1 MLFTSVSAAGFPL
14 FHPIFKSTIDTAC
27 IKNIVHRSANC
38 YNKSNNLVLT
48 AVKGAIQRMA
58 KKKIKGTRILA
69 AVLTAAMVFTQTP
82 YTALAAESDAGFV
95 TVQNETE
102 QTGQADDGT
111 GDNGE
116 TGDVSGSDETG
127 DMPGG
132 TGDNGENG
140 GTGDISDNNGNN
152 GETGDVSDGNGG
164 TGDVSGPDSEASVS
178 GNDITV
184 YSEEE
189 AGTGSLTVE
198 GNSESYS
205 YDAENDVITV
215 KNGAELTFHSADG
228 YGAENYSHTRIY
240 VEKDAKA
247 TLTLDGVYINVSD
260 KAVSPLEIA
269 ENSAGVVSVV
279 LKNNNVLIAG
289 EKAAGIQ
296 KNGTAEGTLT
306 ISGSGALTAQGGK
319 YGAGIGSGYEKA
331 GSNISIS
338 GEEVTATGGYGGA
351 GIGGG
356 MYGAG
361 ISITISG
368 GMVTATGGS
377 YGAGIGSGYHE
388 SASNIIISGGT
399 IIATGGYNGAGI
411 GGGKNGVGS
420 DISISGGEVTAAGG
434 SYGAGIGG
442 GYYGVGSNISIS
454 GGEVTATGGS
464 CGAGIGGGYYGVGS
478 NITISGGTVTA
489 TGRGTKSDIGGG
501 NGGSTGTVTITGGS
515 VKTTNSVLTGVI
527 NGNDTV
533 YCTVVDLTDEY
544 GTEAAVTDASETAYG
559 MKDVMTDA
567 DGKIYMYLP
576 AGETSILLGMYYYT
590 GTVSAEAGADNC
602 LTRGKCRYDLQV
614 VGDPTYYN
622 RDEDSHI
629 IQIKDGANLTIKSAD
644 GYGKDNYS
652 QTRIQIEANASVTLT
667 LDGAYMDA
675 SAIPYISSPILIPE
689 NSTGNVNI
697 ILKGENG
704 LKAGKYYAA
713 IQKNGDAENIGTLT
727 ISGDGS
733 LMAAGGYNAAGI
745 GSGADKPVKNIVINS
760 GTVTATGGD
769 SAAGIGSGYYGA
781 GSNITISGG
790 TVTATG
796 GESGAGI
803 GGGSDRS
810 GSNITI
816 SGGTVTATGRE
827 NGAGIGGGFYG
838 EGNDITISGGTV
850 TATSLTVRKENY
862 STGAGIGGG
871 ACGNGSNITIT
882 GGTVIATAI
891 AEAGKISTGAGIGGG
906 YSKEGN
912 HITISGG
919 TVTATS
925 IAKGEDG
932 TTGAGIGGGYGG
944 MGNHITISGGTVTA
958 ISSVTGEYGCG
969 GAGIGGGYSREGN
982 NITISGGTVT
992 ALSTADDASNEG
1004 YGIGSGWG
1012 ANDSTPMVT
1021 GGNIKVN
1028 KLCGIQGKDGNEL
1041 YDAYPARADLLL
1053 LAGKNAAVGNPVL
1066 QTYNKKTGETKTLS
1080 YNLNDVCT
1088 MEDGYLYMYLPV
1100 DTEDTVTRL
1109 VFDNAVYEAAVK
1121 EFNYENQPDR
1131 FNDFALIS
1139 STDGKAEYGEV
1150 LREDVPEDG
1159 IIPDGIWMSDLQAG
1173 GYTYTGKAITPSF
1186 RVYDGKKMLAVKKD
1200 YTVSYKNNI
1209 NAATADDAKKAP
1221 TITVK
1226 STGNY
1231 KGTETRTFTI
1241 NPASMDVTEQRINID
1256 NLYLAAP
1263 TGKNPKGIKA
1273 VPVVTDN
1280 GKKLSENKDYTV
1292 NHVTLNE
1299 QNAENKNANSYVN
1312 PGKYTVEITGKGN
1325 YTGTRQIT
1333 VTLTDVA
1340 KEQILMSKVTVA
1352 KVPDMTYDADFCEG
1366 KNAAGMTPALT
1377 VTYGSGKNK
1386 VTLYKEGDVN
1396 AAGETVSAE
1405 NADYTVT
1412 WINNK
1417 YVGTATA
1424 VLTGTGKI
1432 LEDGTVS
1439 GTYFGE
1445 KRITFKIKGTALSAS
1460 MVSWADGSKNVSVVY
1475 NGEEQEPLV
1484 RVSLQKKVKDENGKT
1499 VTQTVYLGEYND
1511 YFNIG
1516 DYKVSYL
1523 KNVDAGTAT
1532 VVVTGAGGYTG
1543 TVKKT
1548 FKITQADL
1556 SAADME
1562 AKIAANGTQG
1572 TYGNNASDG
1581 SNASGS
1587 GDAADSAIK
1596 VSFVKNGAKPAVVV
1610 TAKLANGSTVTLKE
1624 GKDYTI
1630 TYANNKAVSEGKNLT
1645 EKKLPLITV
1654 KGKGNFKGSVKQTF
1668 TITNKSLADTVNPIT
1683 VAVTDVAANKNKGKF
1698 VSKPVVTDADGVKLK
1713 EKTDYT
1719 LTYSLLTE
1727 GGAVELDT
1735 KTGIVNEPGSI
1746 VRITIT
1752 GAGNYQGEG
1761 SVLTADYRITEFD
1774 FAKVTVKVV
1783 PKTLPYTTKPVT
1795 LTEDDLILTM
1805 KVGTGKQAVVEKLS
1819 LITDGDDTKDG
1830 YKIIGYKNNVN
1841 KGTAQVTLQGCG
1853 KYGGTKTVKFYIG
1866 TRPFLWWLRNV

>member
-1 MLFTSVSAAGFPL
+1 MV
-14 FHPIFKSTIDTAC
+14 
-27 IKNIVHRSANC
+27 
-38 YNKSNNLVLT
+38 
-48 AVKGAIQRMA
+48 

-82 YTALAAESDAGFV
+82 YTALAAESEAGFV
-95 TVQNETE
+95 IVKNETE
-102 QTGQADDGT
+102 QAGQADDG
-111 GDNGE
+111 DNGE
-116 TGDVSGSDETG
+116 TGENGDVSGSDETG
-127 DMPGG
+127 DMPG
-132 TGDNGENG
+132 DNGENG
-140 GTGDISDNNGNN
+140 GTGETGEDGN
-152 GETGDVSDGNGG
+152 GETGDVSDGDGE
-164 TGDVSGPDSEASVS
+164 TGDVSGPDSETSVS
-178 GNDITV
+178 GNDIAV
-184 YSEEE
+184 YG
-189 AGTGSLTVE
+189 AAATATGTLTVE
-198 GNSESYS
+198 GNSGSYS

-215 KNGAELTFHSADG
+215 KNGANLTFHSANG
-228 YGAENYSHTRIY
+228 YGAENPSQTRIY
-240 VEKDAKA
+240 VEKDANA

-260 KAVSPLEIA
+260 KAASPLEIA
-269 ENSAGVVSVV
+269 KNSVGAVSVV
-279 LKNNNVLIAG
+279 LEGSNTLTAGKNS
-289 EKAAGIQ
+289 AGIQ
-296 KNGTAEGTLT
+296 KNGTADGTLT
-306 ISGSGALTAQGGK
+306 ISGSGTLTAQGGE
-319 YGAGIGSGYEKA
+319 Y
-331 GSNISIS
+331 
-338 GEEVTATGGYGGA
+338 GA

-356 MYGAG
+356 SDENGN
-361 ISITISG
+361 
-368 GMVTATGGS
+368 
-377 YGAGIGSGYHE
+377 
-388 SASNIIISGGT
+388 NIIITGGT
-399 IIATGGYNGAGI
+399 IIATA
-411 GGGKNGVGS
+411 S
-420 DISISGGEVTAAGG
+420 M
-434 SYGAGIGG
+434 SYYSGAGIGG
-442 GYYGVGSNISIS
+442 GYY
-454 GGEVTATGGS
+454 A
-464 CGAGIGGGYYGVGS
+464 AGS

-489 TGRGTKSDIGGG
+489 TGGQNGAGIGGGYSKEGNNITISGGTVTATGGQYGAGIGGGSRETGSDITISGGTVTATGGLCGAGIGGGGDYYESDVRGVGSNITINGGEVTATGGDFGAGIGGGRYENGRNITISGGTVTATGGWCGAGIGGGEGRTGSDITVSGGTITTTGGKEATDIGGG
-501 NGGSTGTVTITGGS
+501 SGGSTGMVTITGGS
-515 VKTTNSVLTGVI
+515 VKTKNGALTGVI
-527 NGNDTV
+527 NGTNAV
-533 YCTVVDLTDEY
+533 YCTVVDLTDEI
-544 GTEAAVTDASETAYG
+544 GTEAAVTDVGETAYG

-576 AGETSILLGMYYYT
+576 AGETSIVFGTHFYS
-590 GTVSAEAGADNC
+590 GTVSVEAGADNR
-602 LTRGKCRYDLQV
+602 LTRSTECKYSLLV
-614 VGDPTYYN
+614 LGDPAYYERN
-622 RDEDSHI
+622 ESTQGI
-629 IQIKDGANLTIKSAD
+629 LIKDGADLIIKSAN

-652 QTRIQIEANASVTLT
+652 SMRIQIEENASVTLT

-675 SAIPYISSPILIPE
+675 SAISYISAPILIPE

-704 LKAGKYYAA
+704 LKAGNYYAA

-733 LMAAGGYNAAGI
+733 LMAAGGYNAAGV
-745 GSGADKPVKNIVINS
+745 GSSDGKPVKNIVISS
-760 GTVTATGGD
+760 GIITATGGVYG
-769 SAAGIGSGYYGA
+769 AGIGGGDRGTA
-781 GSNITISGG
+781 SNITISGG
-790 TVTATG
+790 TITATG
-796 GESGAGI
+796 GMYGAGI
-803 GGGSDRS
+803 GGGDR
-810 GSNITI
+810 GTASNITI
-816 SGGTVTATGRE
+816 SGGTITATGGN
-827 NGAGIGGGFYG
+827 NGAGIGGGGYAG
-838 EGNDITISGGTV
+838 M
-850 TATSLTVRKENY
+850 
-862 STGAGIGGG
+862 GIG
-871 ACGNGSNITIT
+871 
-882 GGTVIATAI
+882 
-891 AEAGKISTGAGIGGG
+891 
-906 YSKEGN
+906 
-912 HITISGG
+912 ITISGG

-925 IAKGEDG
+925 IAAGDYEV
-932 TTGAGIGGGYGG
+932 TGAGIGGGARGTG
-944 MGNHITISGGTVTA
+944 SNITITGGTVTA
-958 ISSVTGEYGCG
+958 TSIATGEYGCA
-969 GAGIGGGYSREGN
+969 GAGIGGGYAGMGIG
-982 NITISGGTVT
+982 ITISGGTVT
-992 ALSTADDASNEG
+992 ALSTADNASCEG

-1012 ANDSTPMVT
+1012 ANDDSTPTVT

-1028 KLCGIQGKDGNEL
+1028 KLCGIQGKDGDEP
-1041 YDAYPARADLLL
+1041 YEAYLARADLLL
-1053 LAGKNAAVGNPVL
+1053 LAGKNAVVGNPVL

-1080 YNLNDVCT
+1080 YNLKDVYT
-1088 MEDGYLYMYLPV
+1088 MEDGYLYMYLPA

-1109 VFDNAVYEAAVK
+1109 VFDNAVYEATVK
-1121 EFNYENQPDR
+1121 KFDYGREPGRYS
-1131 FNDFALIS
+1131 DFTLIS

-1241 NPASMDVTEQRINID
+1241 IPASMDATEQRINID

-1299 QNAENKNANSYVN
+1299 QNAKNKNANSYVT
-1312 PGKYTVEITGKGN
+1312 PGKYTVEIIGKGN

-1333 VTLTDVA
+1333 VTLADVA

-1352 KVPDMTYDADFCEG
+1352 KVPDVAYDANFCEG
-1366 KNAAGMTPALT
+1366 NNAKGMTPALT

-1412 WINNK
+1412 WINNR
-1417 YVGTATA
+1417 YVGTATV

-1432 LEDGTVS
+1432 LEDGTAI

-1445 KRITFKIKGTALSAS
+1445 KRITFKIKGTALSAN

-1475 NGEEQEPLV
+1475 NGEEQEPGV

-1499 VTQTVYLGEYND
+1499 VTQTTTLREYD
-1511 YFNIG
+1511 EYAQYG

-1532 VVVTGAGGYTG
+1532 VVITGAGGYTG

-1556 SAADME
+1556 AAADAE
-1562 AKIAANGTQG
+1562 AKIAASGAQEAN
-1572 TYGNNASDG
+1572 G
-1581 SNASGS
+1581 SNASAESNATGS

-1596 VSFVKNGAKPAVVV
+1596 VAFAKNGAKPAIVV
-1610 TAKLANGSTVTLKE
+1610 TAKLANGNTVTLKE
-1624 GKDYTI
+1624 GKDYTV
-1630 TYANNKAVSEGKNLT
+1630 TYANNKAVSEGKNLA

-1668 TITNKSLADTVNPIT
+1668 TITNKSLADAVNPIT
-1683 VAVTDVAANKNKGKF
+1683 VTVNDVPANKNKGKF
-1698 VSKPVVTDADGVKLK
+1698 VSKPVVTDADGIKLK

-1719 LTYSLLTE
+1719 LTYSLVTE

-1752 GAGNYQGEG
+1752 GAGNYRGED
-1761 SVLTADYRITEFD
+1761 SVRTADYRITEFD
-1774 FAKVTVKVV
+1774 FTKVTVKVV

-1795 LTEDDLILTM
+1795 LTEEDLILTM
-1805 KVGTGKQAVVEKLS
+1805 KVGTGKQAVVEELPLVTTENGK
-1819 LITDGDDTKDG
+1819 TDG

>member
-1 MLFTSVSAAGFPL
+1 M
-14 FHPIFKSTIDTAC
+14 
-27 IKNIVHRSANC
+27 
-38 YNKSNNLVLT
+38 
-48 AVKGAIQRMA
+48 VKGAIQRMA

-69 AVLTAAMVFTQTP
+69 AVLTAAMVFTSTP
-82 YTALAAESDAGFV
+82 YKALAAESEVGFV

-102 QTGQADDGT
+102 QTEQEEDVSGNAGDVSGGSSDNGENGDVSGGT
-111 GDNGE
+111 GDVSDNNGGTGETGDVSDGDGE
-116 TGDVSGSDETG
+116 TGDVSGSD
-127 DMPGG
+127 
-132 TGDNGENG
+132 
-140 GTGDISDNNGNN
+140 
-152 GETGDVSDGNGG
+152 
-164 TGDVSGPDSEASVS
+164 SEVSVS
-178 GNDITV
+178 GNDIAV
-184 YSEEE
+184 YG
-189 AGTGSLTVE
+189 AAATATGTLTVE
-198 GNSESYS
+198 GNSGSYS
-205 YDAENDVITV
+205 YDTEKDVITV

-228 YGAENYSHTRIY
+228 YGAENPSQTRIY

-247 TLTLDGVYINVSD
+247 ILILDGVYINVSD
-260 KAVSPLEIA
+260 KAASPLEIA
-269 ENSAGVVSVV
+269 EDSTGAVNVV
-279 LKNNNVLIAG
+279 LKGSNALTAG

-296 KNGTAEGTLT
+296 KNGTADGTLT

-319 YGAGIGSGYEKA
+319 YGAGIGSGHRKAGSNICISGGDVTATGGHGGAGIGSGYEKA

-338 GEEVTATGGYGGA
+338 GGDVTATGGYGGA

-361 ISITISG
+361 SSITISG
-368 GMVTATGGS
+368 GMVTTTGGNG
-377 YGAGIGSGYHE
+377 GAGIGSGYHE
-388 SASNIIISGGT
+388 SASNITISGGT
-399 IIATGGYNGAGI
+399 IIAKGGYNGAGI
-411 GGGKNGVGS
+411 GGGKNGAGS
-420 DISISGGEVTAAGG
+420 NISISGETITATGG
-434 SYGAGIGG
+434 AYGAGIGG
-442 GYYGVGSNISIS
+442 GDN
-454 GGEVTATGGS
+454 
-464 CGAGIGGGYYGVGS
+464 GVGS
-478 NITISGGTVTA
+478 NITISGGTVTATGGENAVGIGGGDSRDGNDISIIGGTVTA

-501 NGGSTGTVTITGGS
+501 GGGSTGKVTITGGS
-515 VKTTNSVLTGVI
+515 VKTTKGVLTGVT
-527 NGNDTV
+527 NGTDTV
-533 YCTVVDLTDEY
+533 YYTEVDLSEEY
-544 GTEAAVTDASETAYG
+544 GAEAAVTDVGETAYG

-576 AGETSILLGMYYYT
+576 ADENGTTIVFGTHFYS
-590 GTVSAEAGADNC
+590 GTVSAEAGADNR
-602 LTRGKCRYDLQV
+602 LTRGTECKYSLLV
-614 VGDPTYYN
+614 VGDPAYYERN
-622 RDEDSHI
+622 ESTQGI
-629 IQIKDGANLTIKSAD
+629 LIKDGADLTIKSAN

-652 QTRIQIEANASVTLT
+652 PMRIQIEENASVTLT

-704 LKAGKYYAA
+704 LKAGRYYAA
-713 IQKNGDAENIGTLT
+713 IQKDGDAEDIGTLT
-727 ISGDGS
+727 ISGSGA
-733 LMAAGGYNAAGI
+733 LIAQGGKQGAGI
-745 GSGADKPVKNIVINS
+745 GGGHEKAGNNIVIS
-760 GTVTATGGD
+760 GGEVTATGGEY
-769 SAAGIGSGYYGA
+769 AAGIGGGMYGSG
-781 GSNITISGG
+781 SSITISGG

-796 GESGAGI
+796 GECGAGV
-803 GGGSDRS
+803 GSGYYES

-816 SGGTVTATGRE
+816 SGGTVIAQGG
-827 NGAGIGGGFYG
+827 NQGAGIGGGKSGAGNNIDISGGTVTATSIATGEYG
-838 EGNDITISGGTV
+838 CAGAGIGGGYAGMGNNITISGGTV
-850 TATSLTVRKENY
+850 TATSTA
-862 STGAGIGGG
+862 TGEYGCA
-871 ACGNGSNITIT
+871 
-882 GGTVIATAI
+882 
-891 AEAGKISTGAGIGGG
+891 GAGIGGG
-906 YSKEGN
+906 Y
-912 HITISGG
+912 
-919 TVTATS
+919 ACM
-925 IAKGEDG
+925 
-932 TTGAGIGGGYGG
+932 GIG
-944 MGNHITISGGTVTA
+944 
-958 ISSVTGEYGCG
+958 
-969 GAGIGGGYSREGN
+969 
-982 NITISGGTVT
+982 ITISGGTVT
-992 ALSTADDASNEG
+992 ALSTADEAYWEG
-1004 YGIGSGWG
+1004 YGIGSGC
-1012 ANDSTPMVT
+1012 STGISGPEIY
-1021 GGNIKVN
+1021 GGNIKASRLSGV
-1028 KLCGIQGKDGNEL
+1028 LGKDGDEL
-1041 YDAYPARADLLL
+1041 HEAYLARADLLL
-1053 LAGKNAAVGNPVL
+1053 LAGKNAALGNPVL

-1080 YNLNDVCT
+1080 YNLKDVCT
-1088 MEDGYLYMYLPV
+1088 MEDGYLYMYLPA

-1109 VFDNAVYEAAVK
+1109 VFDNAVYEATVK
-1121 EFNYENQPDR
+1121 KFDYELEPGR
-1131 FNDFALIS
+1131 YSDFTLIS

-1209 NAATADDAKKAP
+1209 KAATADDAKKAP

-1231 KGTETRTFTI
+1231 KGTETCTFTI
-1241 NPASMDVTEQRINID
+1241 NPASLDATEQRINID

-1263 TGKNPKGIKA
+1263 AGKNPKGIKA

-1299 QNAENKNANSYVN
+1299 QNAENKNANSYVT

-1333 VTLTDVA
+1333 VTLADVA

-1352 KVPDMTYDADFCEG
+1352 KVPDVTYDADFCEG
-1366 KNAAGMTPALT
+1366 NNAKGMTPALT

-1412 WINNK
+1412 WINNR

-1432 LEDGTVS
+1432 LEDGTAI
-1439 GTYFGE
+1439 GQYFGE
-1445 KRITFKIKGTALSAS
+1445 KRITFRIKGTALSAS

-1475 NGEEQEPLV
+1475 NGEEQEPEV
-1484 RVSLQKKVKDENGKT
+1484 RVSLQKKVKGKDGKM
-1499 VTQTVYLGEYND
+1499 VTQTTYLWEYDD
-1511 YFNIG
+1511 YYKEG

-1532 VVVTGAGGYTG
+1532 VVITGVGGYTG

-1556 SAADME
+1556 AAEGTE
-1562 AKIAANGTQG
+1562 AKIGV
-1572 TYGNNASDG
+1572 
-1581 SNASGS
+1581 
-1587 GDAADSAIK
+1587 ADSIPFA
-1596 VSFVKNGAKPAVVV
+1596 KNGAKPAIVV
-1610 TAKLANGSTVTLKE
+1610 TAKMANGNTVTLKE

-1654 KGKGNFKGSVKQTF
+1654 KGKGNFKGSIKQTF
-1668 TITNKSLADTVNPIT
+1668 TIINKSLADAENPIT
-1683 VAVTDVAANKNKGKF
+1683 VTVADVPANKNKGKF
-1698 VSKPVVTDADGVKLK
+1698 VSKPVVTDENGTKLK
-1713 EKTDYT
+1713 ENTDYK
-1719 LTYSLLTE
+1719 LSYSLLTE
-1727 GGAVELDT
+1727 TGAVELDT
-1735 KTGIVNEPGSI
+1735 KTGIVNEPGST

-1774 FAKVTVKVV
+1774 FTKVTVKVV

-1805 KVGTGKQAVVEKLS
+1805 KVGTGKQAVVEELPLVTTENGK
-1819 LITDGDDTKDG
+1819 TDG
-1830 YKIIGYKNNVN
+1830 YRIIGYKNNVN

-1866 TRPFLWWLRNV
+1866 TRPFFWWIMP

>member
-1 MLFTSVSAAGFPL
+1 M
-14 FHPIFKSTIDTAC
+14 
-27 IKNIVHRSANC
+27 
-38 YNKSNNLVLT
+38 
-48 AVKGAIQRMA
+48 VKGAIQRMA

-69 AVLTAAMVFTQTP
+69 VILTAAMVFTQAP
-82 YTALAAESDAGFV
+82 YTALAAESEAGYV

-102 QTGQADDGT
+102 QTGQADDGN
-111 GDNGE
+111 NGE
-116 TGDVSGSDETG
+116 TGENGDVSGSDETG
-127 DMPGG
+127 DMPG
-132 TGDNGENG
+132 DNGENG
-140 GTGDISDNNGNN
+140 GN
-152 GETGDVSDGNGG
+152 GETGDVSDGTGETG
-164 TGDVSGPDSEASVS
+164 DVSDGDGETGDVSGPDSEVSVS
-178 GNDITV
+178 GNDIAV
-184 YSEEE
+184 YG
-189 AGTGSLTVE
+189 AAATATGTLTVE
-198 GNSESYS
+198 GDSGSYS
-205 YDAENDVITV
+205 YDAENDIITV

-228 YGAENYSHTRIY
+228 YGAENPSQTRIF

-260 KAVSPLEIA
+260 KAASPLEIA
-269 ENSAGVVSVV
+269 EDSTGAVSVV
-279 LKNNNVLIAG
+279 LKNSNALTAG

-306 ISGSGALTAQGGK
+306 ISGSGTLNAQGGE
-319 YGAGIGSGYEKA
+319 YGAGIGGGYCGV
-331 GSNISIS
+331 GSNITITGGIITATGGSYGAGIGGGFWGGGSNITIS
-338 GEEVTATGGYGGA
+338 GGEVTATGGYGGA
-351 GIGGG
+351 GIG
-356 MYGAG
+356 
-361 ISITISG
+361 
-368 GMVTATGGS
+368 
-377 YGAGIGSGYHE
+377 
-388 SASNIIISGGT
+388 
-399 IIATGGYNGAGI
+399 
-411 GGGKNGVGS
+411 
-420 DISISGGEVTAAGG
+420 D
-434 SYGAGIGG
+434 
-442 GYYGVGSNISIS
+442 GYYGVGSNIAIT
-454 GGEVTATGGS
+454 GGIITATGGDG
-464 CGAGIGGGYYGVGS
+464 GAGIGGGDSRDGNDIS
-478 NITISGGTVTA
+478 ISGGTVTA

-501 NGGSTGTVTITGGS
+501 IGGSTGTVTITGGS
-515 VKTTNSVLTGVI
+515 VKTTNGALTGVT
-527 NGNDTV
+527 NGTDNV
-533 YCTVVDLTDEY
+533 YYTVVDLTEEF
-544 GTEAAVTDASETAYG
+544 GIEAVVTEVGETAYG

-576 AGETSILLGMYYYT
+576 ADENGTTIVFGKHFYS
-590 GTVSAEAGADNC
+590 GTVSAEAGADNR
-602 LTRGKCRYDLQV
+602 LTRGTECKYSLLV
-614 VGDPTYYN
+614 LGDPAYYERN
-622 RDEDSHI
+622 ESTQGI
-629 IQIKDGANLTIKSAD
+629 LIKDGADLTIKSAN

-652 QTRIQIEANASVTLT
+652 PMRIQIEENASVTLT

-704 LKAGKYYAA
+704 LKAGRYYAA
-713 IQKNGDAENIGTLT
+713 IQKDGDAEDIGTLT
-727 ISGDGS
+727 ISGEGS
-733 LMAAGGYNAAGI
+733 LIAMGGVNAAGV
-745 GSGADKPVKNIVINS
+745 GSGNAKPVKNIMI
-760 GTVTATGGD
+760 TGG
-769 SAAGIGSGYYGA
+769 
-781 GSNITISGG
+781 TI
-790 TVTATG
+790 TATG

-803 GGGSDRS
+803 GSGYYRA

-816 SGGTVTATGRE
+816 SGGTIMATGGNSAAGIGGGERGAGSNITITGGTVIATATAEAE
-827 NGAGIGGGFYG
+827 NISTGAGIGGGYSG

-850 TATSLTVRKENY
+850 TATSIAVGDA
-862 STGAGIGGG
+862 GA
-871 ACGNGSNITIT
+871 
-882 GGTVIATAI
+882 
-891 AEAGKISTGAGIGGG
+891 TGAGIGGG
-906 YSKEGN
+906 YAKEGN
-912 HITISGG
+912 NITISGG

-925 IAKGEDG
+925 IAVGDAG
-932 TTGAGIGGGYGG
+932 ATGAGIGGGYNKDGS
-944 MGNHITISGGTVTA
+944 NITISGGTVIA
-958 ISSVTGEYGCG
+958 ISSVTGEYSCA
-969 GAGIGGGYSREGN
+969 GAGIGGGYAGMGIG
-982 NITISGGTVT
+982 ITISGGTVT
-992 ALSTADDASNEG
+992 ALSTADNASCEG

-1012 ANDSTPMVT
+1012 ANDDSTPTVT

-1028 KLCGIQGKDGNEL
+1028 KLCGIQGKDGDEP
-1041 YDAYPARADLLL
+1041 YEAYLARADLLL
-1053 LAGKNAAVGNPVL
+1053 LAGKNAVVGNPVL

-1080 YNLNDVCT
+1080 YNLKDVCT

-1109 VFDNAVYEAAVK
+1109 VFDNAVYEVEVK
-1121 EFNYENQPDR
+1121 EFNYEYQPDR
-1131 FNDFALIS
+1131 FNEFTLIS

-1150 LREDVPEDG
+1150 LREDVPDDG

-1186 RVYDGKKMLAVKKD
+1186 RVYDGKKMLTVKKD

-1241 NPASMDVTEQRINID
+1241 IPASMDATEQRINID

-1299 QNAENKNANSYVN
+1299 QNAKNKNANSYVT

-1333 VTLTDVA
+1333 VTLADVA

-1352 KVPDMTYDADFCEG
+1352 KVPDVTYDANFCEG
-1366 KNAAGMTPALT
+1366 NNAKGMTPALT

-1412 WINNK
+1412 WINNR
-1417 YVGTATA
+1417 YVGTATV

-1432 LEDGTVS
+1432 LEDGTAI

-1445 KRITFKIKGTALSAS
+1445 KRITFKIKGTALSAN
-1460 MVSWADGSKNVSVVY
+1460 MVSWADGSKNVSIVY
-1475 NGEEQEPLV
+1475 NGEEQEPRV

-1499 VTQTVYLGEYND
+1499 VTQTTTLREYD
-1511 YFNIG
+1511 EYAQYG

-1532 VVVTGAGGYTG
+1532 VVITGAGGYTG

-1556 SAADME
+1556 AAEGTE
-1562 AKIAANGTQG
+1562 AKIAAG
-1572 TYGNNASDG
+1572 
-1581 SNASGS
+1581 

-1596 VSFVKNGAKPAVVV
+1596 VAFVKNGAKPAVVV
-1610 TAKLANGSTVTLKE
+1610 TAKMANGNTVTLKE
-1624 GKDYTI
+1624 GKDYTV

-1654 KGKGNFKGSVKQTF
+1654 KGKGNFKGSIKQTF

-1683 VAVTDVAANKNKGKF
+1683 VTVNDVPANKNKGKF

-1719 LTYSLLTE
+1719 LTYSLLMANGEETK
-1727 GGAVELDT
+1727 LDV
-1735 KTGIVNEPGSI
+1735 KKDVVNEPGST

-1752 GAGNYQGEG
+1752 GAGNYRGGG

-1774 FAKVTVKVV
+1774 FTKVTVKVV

-1795 LTEDDLILTM
+1795 LTEEDLILTM
-1805 KVGTGKQAVVEKLS
+1805 KVGTGKQAVVEELK

-1866 TRPFLWWLRNV
+1866 TRPFFWWIMP

>member
-1 MLFTSVSAAGFPL
+1 
-14 FHPIFKSTIDTAC
+14 
-27 IKNIVHRSANC
+27 
-38 YNKSNNLVLT
+38 
-48 AVKGAIQRMA
+48 MA

-69 AVLTAAMVFTQTP
+69 AILTAAMVFTSTP
-82 YTALAAESDAGFV
+82 YTALAAEGEAGYV
-95 TVQNETE
+95 TVQNEIE

-111 GDNGE
+111 GNNGNNGE
-116 TGDVSGSDETG
+116 NGGKGNNGAGDFSDGSDKDGGNSGTGDVSGSDETG
-127 DMPGG
+127 DIPGNS
-132 TGDNGENG
+132 GDNRDNGGSGNAGDVSG
-140 GTGDISDNNGNN
+140 GTGDISDNNGGT

-164 TGDVSGPDSEASVS
+164 TGDVSGPDSEVSVS
-178 GNDITV
+178 GNDIAV
-184 YSEEE
+184 YGV
-189 AGTGSLTVE
+189 ATTATGTLTVE
-198 GNSESYS
+198 GNNGSYS

-215 KNGAELTFHSADG
+215 KNGANLTFHSVDG
-228 YGAENYSHTRIY
+228 YGAENPSQTRIY

-269 ENSAGVVSVV
+269 EDSTGAVRVV
-279 LKNNNVLIAG
+279 LKGSNALTAG

-296 KNGTAEGTLT
+296 KNGTADGTLT
-306 ISGSGALTAQGGK
+306 ISGSGTLTAQGGE

-331 GSNISIS
+331 GSNI
-338 GEEVTATGGYGGA
+338 T
-351 GIGGG
+351 
-356 MYGAG
+356 
-361 ISITISG
+361 
-368 GMVTATGGS
+368 
-377 YGAGIGSGYHE
+377 
-388 SASNIIISGGT
+388 ISGGT
-399 IIATGGYNGAGI
+399 IIAKGGYNGAGI
-411 GGGKNGVGS
+411 GGGKNG
-420 DISISGGEVTAAGG
+420 A
-434 SYGAGIGG
+434 
-442 GYYGVGSNISIS
+442 GSNISIS
-454 GGEVTATGGS
+454 GETITATGGENA
-464 CGAGIGGGYYGVGS
+464 AGIGGGDYGVGS

-489 TGRGTKSDIGGG
+489 TGGENAAGIGGGDSRDGNDISISGGTITTTGGKNATDIGGG
-501 NGGSTGTVTITGGS
+501 SGGSTGTVTITGGS
-515 VKTTNSVLTGVI
+515 VKTTKGVLIGVTNGTGA
-527 NGNDTV
+527 V
-533 YCTVVDLTDEY
+533 YCTVVDLTDEF
-544 GTEAAVTDASETAYG
+544 GIEAAVTDVGETAYG

-576 AGETSILLGMYYYT
+576 ADENGTTIVFGTHFYS
-590 GTVSAEAGADNC
+590 GTVSAEAGADNR
-602 LTRGKCRYDLQV
+602 LTRGTECKYSLLV
-614 VGDPTYYN
+614 LGDSAYYERN
-622 RDEDSHI
+622 ESTQGI
-629 IQIKDGANLTIKSAD
+629 LIKDGADLIIKSAN

-652 QTRIQIEANASVTLT
+652 PMRIQIEENASVTLT

-704 LKAGKYYAA
+704 LKAGRYYAA
-713 IQKNGDAENIGTLT
+713 IQKNGNAENIGTLT
-727 ISGDGS
+727 ISGDGA
-733 LMAAGGYNAAGI
+733 LIAQGGKQGAGI
-745 GSGADKPVKNIVINS
+745 GGGHEKAGNNIVIS
-760 GTVTATGGD
+760 GGEVTATGGEY
-769 SAAGIGSGYYGA
+769 AAGIGGGMYGSG
-781 GSNITISGG
+781 SSITISGG

-796 GESGAGI
+796 GECGAGVGSGYYES
-803 GGGSDRS
+803 GG
-810 GSNITI
+810 NITI
-816 SGGTVTATGRE
+816 SGGTVIAQGG
-827 NGAGIGGGFYG
+827 NQGAGIGGGK
-838 EGNDITISGGTV
+838 S
-850 TATSLTVRKENY
+850 
-862 STGAGIGGG
+862 GAG
-871 ACGNGSNITIT
+871 NNIDIS
-882 GGTVIATAI
+882 GGTVIATAT
-891 AEAGKISTGAGIGGG
+891 AGDDGATGAGIGGG
-906 YSKEGN
+906 Y
-912 HITISGG
+912 
-919 TVTATS
+919 
-925 IAKGEDG
+925 
-932 TTGAGIGGGYGG
+932 AG
-944 MGNHITISGGTVTA
+944 M
-958 ISSVTGEYGCG
+958 
-969 GAGIGGGYSREGN
+969 GN

-992 ALSTADDASNEG
+992 ATSTATGEYGCAGAGIGGGYACMGIGIIISGGTVTALSTADEAYWEG
-1004 YGIGSGWG
+1004 YGIGSGC
-1012 ANDSTPMVT
+1012 STGISGSEIY
-1021 GGNIKVN
+1021 GGNIKASRLSGV
-1028 KLCGIQGKDGNEL
+1028 LGKDGDEL
-1041 YDAYPARADLLL
+1041 HEAYLARADLLL
-1053 LAGKNAAVGNPVL
+1053 LAGKNAALGNPVL

-1080 YNLNDVCT
+1080 YNLKDVCT
-1088 MEDGYLYMYLPV
+1088 MEDGYLYMYLPA

-1109 VFDNAVYEAAVK
+1109 VFDNAVYEATVK
-1121 EFNYENQPDR
+1121 KFDYELEPGR
-1131 FNDFALIS
+1131 YSDFTLIS

-1209 NAATADDAKKAP
+1209 KAATADDAKKAP

-1231 KGTETRTFTI
+1231 KGTETCTFTI
-1241 NPASMDVTEQRINID
+1241 NPASLDATEQRINID

-1263 TGKNPKGIKA
+1263 AGKNPKGIKA

-1299 QNAENKNANSYVN
+1299 QNAENKNANSYVT

-1333 VTLTDVA
+1333 VTLADVA

-1352 KVPDMTYDADFCEG
+1352 KVPDVTYDADLCEG
-1366 KNAAGMTPALT
+1366 RSPAGMTPALT

-1412 WINNK
+1412 WINNR

-1432 LEDGTVS
+1432 LEDGTAI

-1475 NGEEQEPLV
+1475 NGEEQEPEV
-1484 RVSLQKKVKDENGKT
+1484 RVSLQKKVKGKDGKM
-1499 VTQTVYLGEYND
+1499 VTQTTYLWEYDD
-1511 YFNIG
+1511 YYKDG

-1532 VVVTGAGGYTG
+1532 VVITGVGGYTG

-1556 SAADME
+1556 AAEGTE
-1562 AKIAANGTQG
+1562 AKIGV
-1572 TYGNNASDG
+1572 
-1581 SNASGS
+1581 
-1587 GDAADSAIK
+1587 ADSIP
-1596 VSFVKNGAKPAVVV
+1596 FVKNGAKPAIVV
-1610 TAKLANGSTVTLKE
+1610 TAKMANGNTVTLKE
-1624 GKDYTI
+1624 GKDYTV

-1654 KGKGNFKGSVKQTF
+1654 KGKGNFKGSIKQTF
-1668 TITNKSLADTVNPIT
+1668 TITNKSLADKVNPIT
-1683 VAVTDVAANKNKGKF
+1683 VTVADVPANKNKGKF
-1698 VSKPVVTDADGVKLK
+1698 VSKPVVTDETGTKLK

-1719 LTYSLLTE
+1719 LSYSLLMANGEETK
-1727 GGAVELDT
+1727 LDV
-1735 KTGIVNEPGSI
+1735 KKDVVNEPGSTI
-1746 VRITIT
+1746 RITIT

-1761 SVLTADYRITEFD
+1761 SVLTADYRITESD
-1774 FAKVTVKVV
+1774 FKKVTVKVV

-1795 LTEDDLILTM
+1795 LTEEDLILTM
-1805 KVGTGKQAVVEKLS
+1805 KVGTGKQAVVETLP

>member
-1 MLFTSVSAAGFPL
+1 M
-14 FHPIFKSTIDTAC
+14 
-27 IKNIVHRSANC
+27 
-38 YNKSNNLVLT
+38 
-48 AVKGAIQRMA
+48 VKGAIQRMA

-69 AVLTAAMVFTQTP
+69 AVLTAAMVFTSTP
-82 YTALAAESDAGFV
+82 YKALAAESEVGFV

-102 QTGQADDGT
+102 QTEQEEDVSGNAGDVSGGSSDNGENGDVSGGT
-111 GDNGE
+111 GDVSDNNGGTGETGDVSDGDGE
-116 TGDVSGSDETG
+116 TGDVSGSD
-127 DMPGG
+127 
-132 TGDNGENG
+132 
-140 GTGDISDNNGNN
+140 
-152 GETGDVSDGNGG
+152 
-164 TGDVSGPDSEASVS
+164 SEVSVS
-178 GNDITV
+178 GNDIAV
-184 YSEEE
+184 YG
-189 AGTGSLTVE
+189 AAATATGTLTVE
-198 GNSESYS
+198 GNSGSYS
-205 YDAENDVITV
+205 YDTEKDVITV

-228 YGAENYSHTRIY
+228 YGAENPSQTRIY

-247 TLTLDGVYINVSD
+247 ILILDGVYINVSD
-260 KAVSPLEIA
+260 KAASPLEIA
-269 ENSAGVVSVV
+269 EDSTGAVNIV
-279 LKNNNVLIAG
+279 LKGSNALTAG

-296 KNGTAEGTLT
+296 KNGTAGTLT
-306 ISGSGALTAQGGK
+306 ISGSGALTARGGTK
-319 YGAGIGSGYEKA
+319 GAGIGSGFEKA
-331 GSNISIS
+331 AN
-338 GEEVTATGGYGGA
+338 
-351 GIGGG
+351 
-356 MYGAG
+356 
-361 ISITISG
+361 
-368 GMVTATGGS
+368 
-377 YGAGIGSGYHE
+377 
-388 SASNIIISGGT
+388 
-399 IIATGGYNGAGI
+399 
-411 GGGKNGVGS
+411 
-420 DISISGGEVTAAGG
+420 
-434 SYGAGIGG
+434 
-442 GYYGVGSNISIS
+442 
-454 GGEVTATGGS
+454 
-464 CGAGIGGGYYGVGS
+464 

-489 TGRGTKSDIGGG
+489 IGKEHGAGIGSGMYGAASNITINGGTVTATGGEFGAGIGGGMSGDGSNITINGGTVTAVGGKAAAGIGGGEVKSGSNITINGGTVTVTGGEKGTDIGGG
-501 NGGSTGTVTITGGS
+501 EEGSTGTITITGGS
-515 VKTTNSVLTGVI
+515 VKATRGALTDVTNGTD
-527 NGNDTV
+527 NV
-533 YCTVVDLTDEY
+533 YYTVVDLTDEY

-576 AGETSILLGMYYYT
+576 ADEYETSILFGMHFYS
-590 GTVSAEAGADNC
+590 GIISAETGADNC
-602 LTRGKCRYDLQV
+602 LARGTECKYSLLV
-614 VGDPTYYN
+614 LGDPAYYERN
-622 RDEDSHI
+622 ESTQGI
-629 IQIKDGANLTIKSAD
+629 LIKDGADLIIKSAN

-652 QTRIQIEANASVTLT
+652 SMRIQIEENASVTLT

-675 SAIPYISSPILIPE
+675 SAIPYISAPILIPE
-689 NSTGNVNI
+689 NSAGNVNI

-704 LKAGKYYAA
+704 LKAGRYYAA
-713 IQKNGDAENIGTLT
+713 IQKNGNAEDIGTLT
-727 ISGDGS
+727 ISGEGS
-733 LMAAGGYNAAGI
+733 LIAMGGVNAAGV
-745 GSGADKPVKNIVINS
+745 GSGKTKPVKNIMI
-760 GTVTATGGD
+760 TGG
-769 SAAGIGSGYYGA
+769 
-781 GSNITISGG
+781 TI
-790 TVTATG
+790 TATG

-803 GGGSDRS
+803 GSGYYRA

-816 SGGTVTATGRE
+816 SGGTIMATGG
-827 NGAGIGGGFYG
+827 NSAAGIGGG
-838 EGNDITISGGTV
+838 E
-850 TATSLTVRKENY
+850 R
-862 STGAGIGGG
+862 GA
-871 ACGNGSNITIT
+871 GSNITIT
-882 GGTVIATAI
+882 GGTVIATAT
-891 AEAGKISTGAGIGGG
+891 AEAENISTGAGIGGG
-906 YSKEGN
+906 YSGEGNNITIGGGTVTATSIAVGDAGATGAGIGGGYAKEGN
-912 HITISGG
+912 NITISGG

-925 IAKGEDG
+925 IAVGDAG
-932 TTGAGIGGGYGG
+932 ATGAGIGGGYNKDGS
-944 MGNHITISGGTVTA
+944 NITISGGTVIA
-958 ISSVTGEYGCG
+958 ISSVTGEYSCA
-969 GAGIGGGYSREGN
+969 GAGIGGGYAGMGIG
-982 NITISGGTVT
+982 ITISGGTVT
-992 ALSTADDASNEG
+992 ALSTADNASCEG

-1012 ANDSTPMVT
+1012 ANDDSTPMVT

-1028 KLCGIQGKDGNEL
+1028 KLCGIQGKDGDEP
-1041 YDAYPARADLLL
+1041 YEVYPARADLLL

-1080 YNLNDVCT
+1080 YNLKDVYT

-1109 VFDNAVYEAAVK
+1109 VFDNAVYEATVK
-1121 EFNYENQPDR
+1121 KFDYGREPGRYS
-1131 FNDFALIS
+1131 DFTLIS

-1150 LREDVPEDG
+1150 LREDVPDDG
-1159 IIPDGIWMSDLQAG
+1159 IIPDGIWMTDLQAG

-1186 RVYDGKKMLAVKKD
+1186 KVYDGKKLLTIKKD

-1241 NPASMDVTEQRINID
+1241 NPASLEATEQRINID

-1299 QNAENKNANSYVN
+1299 QNPENKNANSYVT
-1312 PGKYTVEITGKGN
+1312 PGKYTVEIVGKGN

-1333 VTLTDVA
+1333 VTLADVA

-1352 KVPDMTYDADFCEG
+1352 KVPDVTYDANFCEG
-1366 KNAAGMTPALT
+1366 NNAKGMTPALT

-1412 WINNK
+1412 WINNR
-1417 YVGTATA
+1417 YVGTATV

-1432 LEDGTVS
+1432 LEDGTAS

-1445 KRITFKIKGTALSAS
+1445 KRITFRIKGTALSAN
-1460 MVSWADGSKNVSVVY
+1460 MVSWADGSKNVSIVY
-1475 NGEEQEPLV
+1475 NGEEQEPRV

-1499 VTQTVYLGEYND
+1499 VTQTTTLREYD
-1511 YFNIG
+1511 EYAQYG

-1532 VVVTGAGGYTG
+1532 VVITGAGGYTG

-1556 SAADME
+1556 AAEGTE
-1562 AKIAANGTQG
+1562 AKIGV
-1572 TYGNNASDG
+1572 
-1581 SNASGS
+1581 
-1587 GDAADSAIK
+1587 ADSIPFA
-1596 VSFVKNGAKPAVVV
+1596 KNGAKPAIVV
-1610 TAKLANGSTVTLKE
+1610 TAKMANGNTVTLKE

-1645 EKKLPLITV
+1645 EKKLPLIIV
-1654 KGKGNFKGSVKQTF
+1654 KGKGNFKGSIKQTF

-1683 VAVTDVAANKNKGKF
+1683 VTVTDVPANKNKGKF
-1698 VSKPVVTDADGVKLK
+1698 VSKPVITDADGVKLK

-1719 LTYSLLTE
+1719 LTYSLLMANGEETK
-1727 GGAVELDT
+1727 LDV
-1735 KTGIVNEPGSI
+1735 KKDVVNEPGST

-1752 GAGNYQGEG
+1752 GVGNYQGEG

-1774 FAKVTVKVV
+1774 FTKVTVKVV

-1795 LTEDDLILTM
+1795 LTEEDLILTM
-1805 KVGTGKQAVVEKLS
+1805 KVGTGKQAVVEELK

-1830 YKIIGYKNNVN
+1830 YRIIGYKNNVN

-1866 TRPFLWWLRNV
+1866 TRPFFWWIMP

>member
-1 MLFTSVSAAGFPL
+1 MM
-14 FHPIFKSTIDTAC
+14 
-27 IKNIVHRSANC
+27 R
-38 YNKSNNLVLT
+38 
-48 AVKGAIQRMA
+48 
-58 KKKIKGTRILA
+58 KKIKGTRILA
-69 AVLTAAMVFTQTP
+69 AILTAAMVFTQAP
-82 YTALAAESDAGFV
+82 YTALAAEGEAGYV

-102 QTGQADDGT
+102 QTGQADDGN
-111 GDNGE
+111 NGE
-116 TGDVSGSDETG
+116 TGENGDVSGSDETG
-127 DMPGG
+127 DIPGNSGDNRDNGGSGNAGDVSGG
-132 TGDNGENG
+132 TGDVSDNNG
-140 GTGDISDNNGNN
+140 GTG
-152 GETGDVSDGNGG
+152 EAGDVSDGNGG
-164 TGDVSGPDSEASVS
+164 NGDVSGPDSEVSVS
-178 GNDITV
+178 GNDIVV
-184 YSEEE
+184 YG
-189 AGTGSLTVE
+189 AAATATGTLTVE
-198 GNSESYS
+198 GNSGSYS
-205 YDAENDVITV
+205 YDAEIDVITV
-215 KNGAELTFHSADG
+215 KNGANLTFHSADG
-228 YGAENYSHTRIY
+228 YGKENPSKTRIF

-260 KAVSPLEIA
+260 KAASPLEIA
-269 ENSAGVVSVV
+269 KNSVGAVSVV
-279 LKNNNVLIAG
+279 LEGSNALTAGKNS
-289 EKAAGIQ
+289 AGIQ
-296 KNGTAEGTLT
+296 KNGTADGTLT
-306 ISGSGALTAQGGK
+306 ISGSGTLTAQGG
-319 YGAGIGSGYEKA
+319 EF
-331 GSNISIS
+331 
-338 GEEVTATGGYGGA
+338 GA

-356 MYGAG
+356 SDENGN
-361 ISITISG
+361 
-368 GMVTATGGS
+368 
-377 YGAGIGSGYHE
+377 
-388 SASNIIISGGT
+388 NIIITGGT
-399 IIATGGYNGAGI
+399 IIATA
-411 GGGKNGVGS
+411 S
-420 DISISGGEVTAAGG
+420 M
-434 SYGAGIGG
+434 SYYSGAGIGG
-442 GYYGVGSNISIS
+442 GYY
-454 GGEVTATGGS
+454 A
-464 CGAGIGGGYYGVGS
+464 AGS

-489 TGRGTKSDIGGG
+489 TGGMSGAGIGGGYNKDGSNITISGGTVTATGGQYGAGIGGGSSETGSDITISGGTVTATGGLCGAGIGGGGDYYESDVRGVGSNITINGGEVTATGGDFGAGIGGGRYENGRNITISGGTVTATGGLCGAGIGGGEGRTGSDITVSGGTITTTGGKEATDIGGG
-501 NGGSTGTVTITGGS
+501 SGGSTGMVTITGGS
-515 VKTTNSVLTGVI
+515 VKTTKGVLTGVT
-527 NGNDTV
+527 NGTGAV
-533 YCTVVDLTDEY
+533 YCTVVDLTDEF
-544 GTEAAVTDASETAYG
+544 GIEAAVTDVGETDYG

-576 AGETSILLGMYYYT
+576 ADENGTTIVFGTHFYS
-590 GTVSAEAGADNC
+590 GTVSAEAGADNR
-602 LTRGKCRYDLQV
+602 LTRGTECKYSLLV
-614 VGDPTYYN
+614 LGDSAYYERN
-622 RDEDSHI
+622 ESTQGI
-629 IQIKDGANLTIKSAD
+629 LIKDGADLIIKSAN

-652 QTRIQIEANASVTLT
+652 PMRIQIEENASVTLT

-675 SAIPYISSPILIPE
+675 SEIPYISSPILIPE
-689 NSTGNVNI
+689 DSTGNVNI

-704 LKAGKYYAA
+704 LKAGNYYAA
-713 IQKNGDAENIGTLT
+713 IQKNGNAENIGTLT

-733 LMAAGGYNAAGI
+733 LMAAGGYNAAGV
-745 GSGADKPVKNIVINS
+745 GSSDGKPVKNIVISS
-760 GTVTATGGD
+760 GIITATGGVYG
-769 SAAGIGSGYYGA
+769 AGIGGGDRGTA
-781 GSNITISGG
+781 SNITISGG
-790 TVTATG
+790 TITATG

-803 GGGSDRS
+803 GGGY
-810 GSNITI
+810 
-816 SGGTVTATGRE
+816 A
-827 NGAGIGGGFYG
+827 
-838 EGNDITISGGTV
+838 
-850 TATSLTVRKENY
+850 
-862 STGAGIGGG
+862 
-871 ACGNGSNITIT
+871 
-882 GGTVIATAI
+882 
-891 AEAGKISTGAGIGGG
+891 
-906 YSKEGN
+906 KEGN

-925 IAKGEDG
+925 IAAGKDG
-932 TTGAGIGGGYGG
+932 STGAGIGGGYAG
-944 MGNHITISGGTVTA
+944 MGNDITISGGTVTA
-958 ISSVTGEYGCG
+958 ISSATGEYGRA

-992 ALSTADDASNEG
+992 ALSTADNASCEG

-1012 ANDSTPMVT
+1012 ANDDSTPTVT

-1028 KLCGIQGKDGNEL
+1028 KLCGIQGKDGDEP
-1041 YDAYPARADLLL
+1041 YEAYLARADLLP
-1053 LAGKNAAVGNPVL
+1053 LAGKNAVVGNPVL

-1080 YNLNDVCT
+1080 YNLKDVCT
-1088 MEDGYLYMYLPV
+1088 MEDGYLYMYLPA

-1109 VFDNAVYEAAVK
+1109 VFDNAVYEATVK
-1121 EFNYENQPDR
+1121 KFDYGLEPGRYS
-1131 FNDFALIS
+1131 DFTLIS

-1150 LREDVPEDG
+1150 LREDVPDDG

-1209 NAATADDAKKAP
+1209 KAATADDAKKAP

-1241 NPASMDVTEQRINID
+1241 NPASLDATEQRINID

-1263 TGKNPKGIKA
+1263 AGKNPKGIKA

-1299 QNAENKNANSYVN
+1299 QNAENKNANSYVT

-1333 VTLTDVA
+1333 VTLADVA

-1352 KVPDMTYDADFCEG
+1352 KVPDVTYDADLCEG
-1366 KNAAGMTPALT
+1366 RSPAGMTPALT

-1412 WINNK
+1412 WINNR
-1417 YVGTATA
+1417 YVGTATV

-1439 GTYFGE
+1439 GQYFGK

-1475 NGEEQEPLV
+1475 NGEEQEPEV
-1484 RVSLQKKVKDENGKT
+1484 RVSLQKKVKGKDGKM
-1499 VTQTVYLGEYND
+1499 VTQTTYLREYD
-1511 YFNIG
+1511 EYAQYG

-1532 VVVTGAGGYTG
+1532 VVITGAGGYTG

-1556 SAADME
+1556 AAEGTE
-1562 AKIAANGTQG
+1562 AKIGV
-1572 TYGNNASDG
+1572 
-1581 SNASGS
+1581 
-1587 GDAADSAIK
+1587 ADSIP
-1596 VSFVKNGAKPAVVV
+1596 FVKNGAKPAIVV
-1610 TAKLANGSTVTLKE
+1610 TAKMANGNTVTLKE
-1624 GKDYTI
+1624 GKDYTV

-1654 KGKGNFKGSVKQTF
+1654 KGKGNFKGSIKQTF
-1668 TITNKSLADTVNPIT
+1668 TITNKSLADKVNPIT
-1683 VAVTDVAANKNKGKF
+1683 VTVADVPANKNKGKF
-1698 VSKPVVTDADGVKLK
+1698 VSKPVVTDETGTKLK

-1719 LTYSLLTE
+1719 LSYSLLMANGEETK
-1727 GGAVELDT
+1727 LDV
-1735 KTGIVNEPGSI
+1735 KKDVVNEPGSTI
-1746 VRITIT
+1746 RITIT
-1752 GAGNYQGEG
+1752 GAGNYRGEG
-1761 SVLTADYRITEFD
+1761 SVLTADYRITESD
-1774 FAKVTVKVV
+1774 FKKVTVKVV

-1795 LTEDDLILTM
+1795 LTEEDLILTM
-1805 KVGTGKQAVVEKLS
+1805 KVGTGKQAVVETLP

>member
-1 MLFTSVSAAGFPL
+1 MM
-14 FHPIFKSTIDTAC
+14 
-27 IKNIVHRSANC
+27 R
-38 YNKSNNLVLT
+38 
-48 AVKGAIQRMA
+48 
-58 KKKIKGTRILA
+58 KKIKGTRILA
-69 AVLTAAMVFTQTP
+69 AILTAAMVFTQAP
-82 YTALAAESDAGFV
+82 YTALAAEGEAGYV

-102 QTGQADDGT
+102 QTGQADDGN
-111 GDNGE
+111 NGE
-116 TGDVSGSDETG
+116 TGENGDVSGSDETG
-127 DMPGG
+127 DIPGNSGDNRDNGGSGNAGDVSGG
-132 TGDNGENG
+132 TGDVSDNNG
-140 GTGDISDNNGNN
+140 GTG
-152 GETGDVSDGNGG
+152 EAGDVSDGNGG
-164 TGDVSGPDSEASVS
+164 NGDVSGPDSEVSVS
-178 GNDITV
+178 GNDIAV
-184 YSEEE
+184 YG
-189 AGTGSLTVE
+189 AAATATGTLTVE
-198 GNSESYS
+198 GNSGSYS

-215 KNGAELTFHSADG
+215 KNGANLTFHSAKG
-228 YGAENYSHTRIY
+228 YGAKNPSKTRIF

-260 KAVSPLEIA
+260 KAASPLEIA
-269 ENSAGVVSVV
+269 KNSVGAVSIVLEGSNALTAG
-279 LKNNNVLIAG
+279 KNS
-289 EKAAGIQ
+289 AGIQ
-296 KNGTAEGTLT
+296 KNGTADGTLT
-306 ISGSGALTAQGGK
+306 ISGSGTLTAQGGE
-319 YGAGIGSGYEKA
+319 Y
-331 GSNISIS
+331 
-338 GEEVTATGGYGGA
+338 GA

-356 MYGAG
+356 SDENGN
-361 ISITISG
+361 
-368 GMVTATGGS
+368 
-377 YGAGIGSGYHE
+377 
-388 SASNIIISGGT
+388 NIIITGGT
-399 IIATGGYNGAGI
+399 IIATA
-411 GGGKNGVGS
+411 S
-420 DISISGGEVTAAGG
+420 MSTWS
-434 SYGAGIGG
+434 GAGIGG
-442 GYYGVGSNISIS
+442 GYYAAGSNITIS
-454 GGEVTATGGS
+454 GGEVTATGGM
-464 CGAGIGGGYYGVGS
+464 CGAGIGGGYNKDGS

-489 TGRGTKSDIGGG
+489 TGGQYGAGIGGGSRETGSDITISGGTVTATGGLCGAGIGGGGDYTEKYVRGVGSNITINGGEVIATGGDSGAGIGGGRYENGRNITISGGTVTATGGWRGAGIGGGEGRTGRDITVSGGTITTTGGKQATDIGGG
-501 NGGSTGTVTITGGS
+501 SGGSTGTVTINGGS
-515 VKTTNSVLTGVI
+515 VKTTNGALTGVT
-527 NGNDTV
+527 NGTDAV
-533 YCTVVDLTDEY
+533 YCTVVDLTDEF
-544 GTEAAVTDASETAYG
+544 GIEAAVTDVGETAYG

-576 AGETSILLGMYYYT
+576 ADENGTTIVFGKHFYS
-590 GTVSAEAGADNC
+590 GTVSAEAGADNR
-602 LTRGKCRYDLQV
+602 LTRGTECKYSLLV
-614 VGDPTYYN
+614 LGDPAYYKRN
-622 RDEDSHI
+622 ESTQGI
-629 IQIKDGANLTIKSAD
+629 LIKDGADLTIKSGN

-652 QTRIQIEANASVTLT
+652 PMRIQIEENASVTLT

-704 LKAGKYYAA
+704 LKAGRYYAA
-713 IQKNGDAENIGTLT
+713 IQKDGDAENIGTLT

-733 LMAAGGYNAAGI
+733 LMAAGGYNAAGV
-745 GSGADKPVKNIVINS
+745 GSSDGKPVKNIVISS
-760 GTVTATGGD
+760 GIITATGGERG
-769 SAAGIGSGYYGA
+769 AGIGGGDGGTA
-781 GSNITISGG
+781 SNITISGG
-790 TVTATG
+790 TITATG
-796 GESGAGI
+796 G
-803 GGGSDRS
+803 
-810 GSNITI
+810 N
-816 SGGTVTATGRE
+816 
-827 NGAGIGGGFYG
+827 N
-838 EGNDITISGGTV
+838 
-850 TATSLTVRKENY
+850 
-862 STGAGIGGG
+862 
-871 ACGNGSNITIT
+871 
-882 GGTVIATAI
+882 
-891 AEAGKISTGAGIGGG
+891 GAGIGGG

-925 IAKGEDG
+925 IVVGDDGSTGAGIGGGFAGMGNNITISGGTVTATSIAVGDDG
-932 TTGAGIGGGYGG
+932 TTGAGIGGGYAG
-944 MGNHITISGGTVTA
+944 MGNDITISGGTVTA
-958 ISSVTGEYGCG
+958 ISSATGEYGRA

-992 ALSTADDASNEG
+992 ALSTADNASCEG

-1012 ANDSTPMVT
+1012 ANDDSTPTVT

-1028 KLCGIQGKDGNEL
+1028 KLCGIQGKDGDEP
-1041 YDAYPARADLLL
+1041 YEAYLARADLLL
-1053 LAGKNAAVGNPVL
+1053 LAGKNAVVGNPVL

-1080 YNLNDVCT
+1080 YNLKDVCT
-1088 MEDGYLYMYLPV
+1088 MEDGYLYMYLPA

-1109 VFDNAVYEAAVK
+1109 VFDNAVYEATVK
-1121 EFNYENQPDR
+1121 KFDYGREPGRYS
-1131 FNDFALIS
+1131 DFTLIS

-1150 LREDVPEDG
+1150 LREDVPDDG
-1159 IIPDGIWMSDLQAG
+1159 IIPDGIWMTDLQAG

-1209 NAATADDAKKAP
+1209 KAATADDAKKAP

-1241 NPASMDVTEQRINID
+1241 NPASMDATEQRINID

-1299 QNAENKNANSYVN
+1299 QNAENKNANSYVT

-1333 VTLTDVA
+1333 VTLADVA

-1352 KVPDMTYDADFCEG
+1352 KVPDVTYDADLCEG
-1366 KNAAGMTPALT
+1366 RSAAGMTPALT

-1405 NADYTVT
+1405 NADYTVN
-1412 WINNK
+1412 WINNR
-1417 YVGTATA
+1417 YVGTATV

-1439 GTYFGE
+1439 GQYFGE

-1460 MVSWADGSKNVSVVY
+1460 MVSWVDGSKNVSVVY
-1475 NGEEQEPLV
+1475 NGGEQEPRV
-1484 RVSLQKKVKDENGKT
+1484 RVSLQKKVKGKDGKM
-1499 VTQTVYLGEYND
+1499 VTQTTYLREYD
-1511 YFNIG
+1511 EYAQYG

-1532 VVVTGAGGYTG
+1532 VVITGAGGYTG

-1556 SAADME
+1556 AAEGTE
-1562 AKIAANGTQG
+1562 AKIGV
-1572 TYGNNASDG
+1572 
-1581 SNASGS
+1581 
-1587 GDAADSAIK
+1587 ADSIP
-1596 VSFVKNGAKPAVVV
+1596 FVKNGAKPAIVV
-1610 TAKLANGSTVTLKE
+1610 TAKMANGNTVTLKE
-1624 GKDYTI
+1624 GKDYTV

-1654 KGKGNFKGSVKQTF
+1654 KGKGNFKGSIKQTF

-1683 VAVTDVAANKNKGKF
+1683 VTVADVPANKNKGKF

-1713 EKTDYT
+1713 EKTDYI
-1719 LTYSLLTE
+1719 LIYSLLTE

-1761 SVLTADYRITEFD
+1761 SVLTADYRITELD
-1774 FAKVTVKVV
+1774 FKKVTVKVV

-1795 LTEDDLILTM
+1795 LTEEDLILTM
-1805 KVGTGKQAVVEKLS
+1805 KVGTGKQAVVEELK

-1830 YKIIGYKNNVN
+1830 YRIIGYKNNVN

>member
-1 MLFTSVSAAGFPL
+1 
-14 FHPIFKSTIDTAC
+14 
-27 IKNIVHRSANC
+27 
-38 YNKSNNLVLT
+38 
-48 AVKGAIQRMA
+48 MA

-69 AVLTAAMVFTQTP
+69 AILTAAMVFTSTP
-82 YTALAAESDAGFV
+82 YTALAAESEAGYV

-111 GDNGE
+111 GDISDNNGGNGE
-116 TGDVSGSDETG
+116 TGDVSG
-127 DMPGG
+127 
-132 TGDNGENG
+132 
-140 GTGDISDNNGNN
+140 
-152 GETGDVSDGNGG
+152 GNGG
-164 TGDVSGPDSEASVS
+164 TGDVSGGSGRDVSGPDSEVSVS
-178 GNDITV
+178 GNDIAV
-184 YSEEE
+184 YG
-189 AGTGSLTVE
+189 ATATGTLTVE
-198 GNSESYS
+198 GNSGSYS
-205 YDAENDVITV
+205 YDAEKDVITV

-228 YGAENYSHTRIY
+228 YGAENPSQTRIY

-269 ENSAGVVSVV
+269 EDSTGAVSVV
-279 LKNNNVLIAG
+279 LKGSNALTAG

-296 KNGTAEGTLT
+296 KNGTADGTLT

-319 YGAGIGSGYEKA
+319 YGAGIGSGHKKAGSNICISGGEVTATGGHGGAGIGSGYEKA

-338 GEEVTATGGYGGA
+338 GGEVTATGGYGGA

-361 ISITISG
+361 SSITISG
-368 GMVTATGGS
+368 GMVTTTGGS
-377 YGAGIGSGYHE
+377 YGAGVGSGYHE
-388 SASNIIISGGT
+388 SASNITISGGT
-399 IIATGGYNGAGI
+399 IIAKGGYNGAGI
-411 GGGKNGVGS
+411 GGGKNGAGS
-420 DISISGGEVTAAGG
+420 NIGISGGT
-434 SYGAGIGG
+434 
-442 GYYGVGSNISIS
+442 
-454 GGEVTATGGS
+454 VTATGGS
-464 CGAGIGGGYYGVGS
+464 YGAGIGGGYYGVGS
-478 NITISGGTVTA
+478 NITISGGEVTATGGGNAAGIGGGDSRDGNDITISGGTVTA
-489 TGRGTKSDIGGG
+489 TEGNGGAGIGGG
-501 NGGSTGTVTITGGS
+501 NWGSTGKVTITGGS
-515 VKTTNSVLTGVI
+515 VKTTKGVLTGVT
-527 NGNDTV
+527 NGTDTV
-533 YCTVVDLTDEY
+533 YYTEVDLSEEY
-544 GTEAAVTDASETAYG
+544 GAEAAVTDVGETAYG

-576 AGETSILLGMYYYT
+576 ADENGTTIVFGKHFYS
-590 GTVSAEAGADNC
+590 GTVSAEAGADNR
-602 LTRGKCRYDLQV
+602 LTRGTECKYSLLV
-614 VGDPTYYN
+614 LGDPAYYKRN
-622 RDEDSHI
+622 ESTQGI
-629 IQIKDGANLTIKSAD
+629 LIKDGADLTIKSGN

-652 QTRIQIEANASVTLT
+652 PMRIQIEENASVTLT

-704 LKAGKYYAA
+704 LKAGRYYAA
-713 IQKNGDAENIGTLT
+713 IQKDGDAESIGTLT

-733 LMAAGGYNAAGI
+733 LMAAGGNNAAGI
-745 GSGADKPVKNIVINS
+745 GSGDGKPVKNIVISS
-760 GTVTATGGD
+760 GIITATGGVYG
-769 SAAGIGSGYYGA
+769 AGIGGGDGGTA
-781 GSNITISGG
+781 SNITISGG
-790 TVTATG
+790 TITATG
-796 GESGAGI
+796 G
-803 GGGSDRS
+803 
-810 GSNITI
+810 N
-816 SGGTVTATGRE
+816 
-827 NGAGIGGGFYG
+827 NGAGIGGGY
-838 EGNDITISGGTV
+838 
-850 TATSLTVRKENY
+850 A
-862 STGAGIGGG
+862 
-871 ACGNGSNITIT
+871 
-882 GGTVIATAI
+882 
-891 AEAGKISTGAGIGGG
+891 
-906 YSKEGN
+906 KEGN

-925 IAKGEDG
+925 IAAGKDG
-932 TTGAGIGGGYGG
+932 STGAGIGGGYAG
-944 MGNHITISGGTVTA
+944 MGNDITISGGTVTA
-958 ISSVTGEYGCG
+958 ISSATGEYGRA

-992 ALSTADDASNEG
+992 ALSTADNASCEG

-1012 ANDSTPMVT
+1012 ANDDSTPTVT

-1028 KLCGIQGKDGNEL
+1028 KLCGIQGKDGDEP
-1041 YDAYPARADLLL
+1041 YEAYLARADLLL
-1053 LAGKNAAVGNPVL
+1053 LAGKNAVVGNPVL

-1080 YNLNDVCT
+1080 YNLKDVCT
-1088 MEDGYLYMYLPV
+1088 MEDGYLYMYLPA

-1109 VFDNAVYEAAVK
+1109 VFDNAVYEATVK
-1121 EFNYENQPDR
+1121 KFDYGREPGRYS
-1131 FNDFALIS
+1131 DFTLIS

-1150 LREDVPEDG
+1150 LREDVPDDG
-1159 IIPDGIWMSDLQAG
+1159 IIPDGIWMTDLQAG

-1209 NAATADDAKKAP
+1209 KAATADDAKKAP

-1241 NPASMDVTEQRINID
+1241 NPASMDATEQRINID

-1299 QNAENKNANSYVN
+1299 QNAENKNANSYVT

-1333 VTLTDVA
+1333 VTLADVA

-1352 KVPDMTYDADFCEG
+1352 RVPDVTYDADLCDG
-1366 KNAAGMTPALT
+1366 NNAKGMTPALT

-1412 WINNK
+1412 WINNR

-1432 LEDGTVS
+1432 LEDGTAS

-1445 KRITFKIKGTALSAS
+1445 KRITFKIKGTALSAN
-1460 MVSWADGSKNVSVVY
+1460 MVSWVDGSKNVSVVY
-1475 NGEEQEPLV
+1475 NGGEQEPRV
-1484 RVSLQKKVKDENGKT
+1484 RVSLQKKVKGKDGKM
-1499 VTQTVYLGEYND
+1499 VTQTTYLREYD
-1511 YFNIG
+1511 EYAQYG

-1532 VVVTGAGGYTG
+1532 VVITGAGGYTG

-1556 SAADME
+1556 AAEGTE
-1562 AKIAANGTQG
+1562 AKIGV
-1572 TYGNNASDG
+1572 
-1581 SNASGS
+1581 
-1587 GDAADSAIK
+1587 ADSIP
-1596 VSFVKNGAKPAVVV
+1596 FVKNGAKPAIVV
-1610 TAKLANGSTVTLKE
+1610 TAKMANGNTVTLKE
-1624 GKDYTI
+1624 GKDYTV

-1654 KGKGNFKGSVKQTF
+1654 KGKGNFKGSIKQTF
-1668 TITNKSLADTVNPIT
+1668 TITNKSLADKVNPIT
-1683 VAVTDVAANKNKGKF
+1683 VTVTDVPANKNKGKF
-1698 VSKPVVTDADGVKLK
+1698 VSKPVVTDETGTKLK

-1719 LTYSLLTE
+1719 LSYSLLMANGEETK
-1727 GGAVELDT
+1727 LDV
-1735 KTGIVNEPGSI
+1735 KKDVVNEPGSI

-1752 GAGNYQGEG
+1752 GAGNYRGEG
-1761 SVLTADYRITEFD
+1761 SVLTADYRITESD
-1774 FAKVTVKVV
+1774 FKKVTVKVV

-1795 LTEDDLILTM
+1795 LTEEDLILTM
-1805 KVGTGKQAVVEKLS
+1805 KVGTGKQAVVEELK

>member
-1 MLFTSVSAAGFPL
+1 MHG
-14 FHPIFKSTIDTAC
+14 
-27 IKNIVHRSANC
+27 SANC
-38 YNKSNNLVLT
+38 YNRLNNFVLK
-48 AVKGAIQRMA
+48 AVKGAIQGMA

-69 AVLTAAMVFTQTP
+69 AILTAAMVFTQAP
-82 YTALAAESDAGFV
+82 YTALAAESEAGYV

-111 GDNGE
+111 GNNGN
-116 TGDVSGSDETG
+116 
-127 DMPGG
+127 
-132 TGDNGENG
+132 NGENG
-140 GTGDISDNNGNN
+140 GKGNNGAGDFSDGSDKDGGNSGTGDISDNNDGT
-152 GETGDVSDGNGG
+152 GKTGDVSDGDGG
-164 TGDVSGPDSEASVS
+164 TGDVSGPDSESSVS
-178 GNDITV
+178 GNDIAV
-184 YSEEE
+184 YG
-189 AGTGSLTVE
+189 ATATGTLTVE
-198 GNSESYS
+198 GNNGSYS

-215 KNGAELTFHSADG
+215 KNGANLTFHSADG
-228 YGAENYSHTRIY
+228 YGAENPSQTRIY

-260 KAVSPLEIA
+260 KAASPLEIA
-269 ENSAGVVSVV
+269 EDSTGAVSVV
-279 LKNNNVLIAG
+279 LKGSNALTAG

-296 KNGTAEGTLT
+296 KNGTADGTLT
-306 ISGSGALTAQGGK
+306 ISGSGALTVQGGK

-338 GEEVTATGGYGGA
+338 GGEVTVTGGYGGA

-361 ISITISG
+361 SSITISG
-368 GMVTATGGS
+368 GMVTTTGGNG
-377 YGAGIGSGYHE
+377 GAGIGSGYSR
-388 SASNIIISGGT
+388 SASNITISGGT
-399 IIATGGYNGAGI
+399 VIAKGGYNGAGI
-411 GGGKNGVGS
+411 GGGKNG
-420 DISISGGEVTAAGG
+420 A
-434 SYGAGIGG
+434 
-442 GYYGVGSNISIS
+442 GSNIGIS
-454 GGEVTATGGS
+454 GGEVTATGGGY
-464 CGAGIGGGYYGVGS
+464 GAGIGGGYYGVGS
-478 NITISGGTVTA
+478 NITISGGEVTATGGENGAGIGGGDSRDGNDITISGGTVTA
-489 TGRGTKSDIGGG
+489 TGGGYGVGIGGG
-501 NGGSTGTVTITGGS
+501 TWGSTGKVTITGGS
-515 VKTTNSVLTGVI
+515 VKTTKGVLTGVT
-527 NGNDTV
+527 NGTDEV
-533 YCTVVDLTDEY
+533 YCTVVDLTEEF
-544 GTEAAVTDASETAYG
+544 GIEAAVTDVGETAYG

-590 GTVSAEAGADNC
+590 GTVSAEAGADNR

-614 VGDPTYYN
+614 VGDPAYYD

-629 IQIKDGANLTIKSAD
+629 IQIKDGANLTIKSGN

-652 QTRIQIEANASVTLT
+652 QTRIEIEKDASVTLT
-667 LDGAYMDA
+667 LDGT
-675 SAIPYISSPILIPE
+675 YIDTTDSPILIPE

-704 LKAGKYYAA
+704 LKAGRYYAA
-713 IQKNGDAENIGTLT
+713 IQKDGDAENIGTLT
-727 ISGDGS
+727 ISGDGA
-733 LMAAGGYNAAGI
+733 LIAQGGKQGAGI
-745 GSGADKPVKNIVINS
+745 GGGHEKAGNNIVIS
-760 GTVTATGGD
+760 GGEVTATGGEY
-769 SAAGIGSGYYGA
+769 AAGIGGGMYGSGSSITISGGTVIAQGGNQGA
-781 GSNITISGG
+781 GIGGGKSGAGNNIDISGGTVIATATAGDDGATGAGIGGGYAGMGNNITISGG
-790 TVTATG
+790 TVTAT
-796 GESGAGI
+796 S
-803 GGGSDRS
+803 
-810 GSNITI
+810 
-816 SGGTVTATGRE
+816 TATGE
-827 NGAGIGGGFYG
+827 YG
-838 EGNDITISGGTV
+838 C
-850 TATSLTVRKENY
+850 A
-862 STGAGIGGG
+862 
-871 ACGNGSNITIT
+871 
-882 GGTVIATAI
+882 
-891 AEAGKISTGAGIGGG
+891 GAGIGGG
-906 YSKEGN
+906 Y
-912 HITISGG
+912 
-919 TVTATS
+919 ACM
-925 IAKGEDG
+925 
-932 TTGAGIGGGYGG
+932 GIG
-944 MGNHITISGGTVTA
+944 
-958 ISSVTGEYGCG
+958 
-969 GAGIGGGYSREGN
+969 
-982 NITISGGTVT
+982 ITISGGTVT
-992 ALSTADDASNEG
+992 ALSTADEAYREG
-1004 YGIGSGWG
+1004 AGIGSGCG
-1012 ANDSTPMVT
+1012 TSISGPGIY
-1021 GGNIKVN
+1021 GGNIKASRLSGVF
-1028 KLCGIQGKDGNEL
+1028 GKEGEVYL
-1041 YDAYPARADLLL
+1041 ARADLLL
-1053 LAGKNAAVGNPVL
+1053 LAGKNAVVGNPVL

-1080 YNLNDVCT
+1080 YNLKDVCT
-1088 MEDGYLYMYLPV
+1088 MEDGYLYMYLPA

-1109 VFDNAVYEAAVK
+1109 VFDNAVYEATVK
-1121 EFNYENQPDR
+1121 KFDYGREPGRYS
-1131 FNDFALIS
+1131 DFTLIS

-1150 LREDVPEDG
+1150 LREDVPDDG
-1159 IIPDGIWMSDLQAG
+1159 IIPDGIWMTDLQAG

-1209 NAATADDAKKAP
+1209 KAATADDAKKAP

-1241 NPASMDVTEQRINID
+1241 NPASMDATEQRINID

-1299 QNAENKNANSYVN
+1299 QNAENKNANSYVT

-1333 VTLTDVA
+1333 VTLADVA

-1352 KVPDMTYDADFCEG
+1352 RVPDVTYDADLCDG
-1366 KNAAGMTPALT
+1366 NNAKGMTPALT

-1412 WINNK
+1412 WINNR

-1432 LEDGTVS
+1432 LEDGTAS

-1445 KRITFKIKGTALSAS
+1445 KRITFKIKGTALSAN
-1460 MVSWADGSKNVSVVY
+1460 MVSWVDGSKNVSVVY
-1475 NGEEQEPLV
+1475 NGGEQEPRV
-1484 RVSLQKKVKDENGKT
+1484 RVSLQKKVKGKDGKM
-1499 VTQTVYLGEYND
+1499 VTQTTYLREYD
-1511 YFNIG
+1511 EYAQYG

-1532 VVVTGAGGYTG
+1532 VVITGAGGYTG

-1556 SAADME
+1556 AAEGTE
-1562 AKIAANGTQG
+1562 AKIGV
-1572 TYGNNASDG
+1572 
-1581 SNASGS
+1581 
-1587 GDAADSAIK
+1587 ADSIP
-1596 VSFVKNGAKPAVVV
+1596 FVKNGAKPAIVV
-1610 TAKLANGSTVTLKE
+1610 TAKMANGNTVTLKE
-1624 GKDYTI
+1624 GKDYTV

-1654 KGKGNFKGSVKQTF
+1654 KGKGNFKGSIKQTF
-1668 TITNKSLADTVNPIT
+1668 TITNKSLADKVNPIT
-1683 VAVTDVAANKNKGKF
+1683 VTVTDVPANKNKGKF
-1698 VSKPVVTDADGVKLK
+1698 VSKPVVTDETGTKLK

-1719 LTYSLLTE
+1719 LSYSLLMANGEETK
-1727 GGAVELDT
+1727 LDV
-1735 KTGIVNEPGSI
+1735 KKDVVNEPGSI

-1752 GAGNYQGEG
+1752 GAGNYRGEG
-1761 SVLTADYRITEFD
+1761 SVLTADYRITESD
-1774 FAKVTVKVV
+1774 FKKVTVKVV

-1795 LTEDDLILTM
+1795 LTEEDLILTM
-1805 KVGTGKQAVVEKLS
+1805 KVGTGKQAVVEELK

>member
-1 MLFTSVSAAGFPL
+1 MM
-14 FHPIFKSTIDTAC
+14 
-27 IKNIVHRSANC
+27 R
-38 YNKSNNLVLT
+38 
-48 AVKGAIQRMA
+48 
-58 KKKIKGTRILA
+58 KKIKGTRILA
-69 AVLTAAMVFTQTP
+69 AILTAAMVFTQAP
-82 YTALAAESDAGFV
+82 YTALAAEGEAGYV

-102 QTGQADDGT
+102 QTGQADDGN
-111 GDNGE
+111 NGE
-116 TGDVSGSDETG
+116 TGENGDVSGSDETG
-127 DMPGG
+127 DIPGNSGDNRDNGGSGNAGDVSGG
-132 TGDNGENG
+132 TGDVSDNNG
-140 GTGDISDNNGNN
+140 GTG
-152 GETGDVSDGNGG
+152 EAGDVSDGNGG
-164 TGDVSGPDSEASVS
+164 NGDVSGPDSEVSVS
-178 GNDITV
+178 GNDIVV
-184 YSEEE
+184 YG
-189 AGTGSLTVE
+189 AAATATGTLTVE
-198 GNSESYS
+198 GNSGSYS
-205 YDAENDVITV
+205 YDAEIDVITV
-215 KNGAELTFHSADG
+215 KNGANLTFHSADG
-228 YGAENYSHTRIY
+228 YGKENPSKTRIF

-260 KAVSPLEIA
+260 KAASPLEIA
-269 ENSAGVVSVV
+269 KNSVGAVSVV
-279 LKNNNVLIAG
+279 LEGSNALTAGKNS
-289 EKAAGIQ
+289 AGIQ
-296 KNGTAEGTLT
+296 KNGTADGTLT
-306 ISGSGALTAQGGK
+306 ISGSGTLTAQGG
-319 YGAGIGSGYEKA
+319 EF
-331 GSNISIS
+331 
-338 GEEVTATGGYGGA
+338 GA

-356 MYGAG
+356 SDENGN
-361 ISITISG
+361 
-368 GMVTATGGS
+368 
-377 YGAGIGSGYHE
+377 
-388 SASNIIISGGT
+388 NIIITGGT
-399 IIATGGYNGAGI
+399 IIATA
-411 GGGKNGVGS
+411 S
-420 DISISGGEVTAAGG
+420 M
-434 SYGAGIGG
+434 SYYSGAGIGG
-442 GYYGVGSNISIS
+442 GYY
-454 GGEVTATGGS
+454 A
-464 CGAGIGGGYYGVGS
+464 AGS

-489 TGRGTKSDIGGG
+489 TGGMSGAGIGGGYNKDGSNITISGGTVTATGGQYGAGIGGGSSETGSDITISGGTVTATGGLCGAGIGGGGDYYESDVRGVGSNITINGGEVTATGGDFGAGIGGGRYENGRNITISGGTVTATGGLCGAGIGGGEGRTGSDITVSGGTITTTGGKEATDIGGG
-501 NGGSTGTVTITGGS
+501 SGGSTGMVTITGGS
-515 VKTTNSVLTGVI
+515 VKTTKGVLTGVT
-527 NGNDTV
+527 NGTGAV
-533 YCTVVDLTDEY
+533 YCTVVDLTDEF
-544 GTEAAVTDASETAYG
+544 GIEAAVTDVGETDYG

-576 AGETSILLGMYYYT
+576 ADENGTTIVFGTHFYS
-590 GTVSAEAGADNC
+590 GTVSAEAGADNR
-602 LTRGKCRYDLQV
+602 LTRGTECKYSLLV
-614 VGDPTYYN
+614 LGDSAYYERN
-622 RDEDSHI
+622 ESTQGI
-629 IQIKDGANLTIKSAD
+629 LIKDGADLIIKSAN

-652 QTRIQIEANASVTLT
+652 PMRIQIEENASVTLT

-675 SAIPYISSPILIPE
+675 SEIPYISSPILIPE
-689 NSTGNVNI
+689 DSTGNVNI

-704 LKAGKYYAA
+704 LKAGNYYAA
-713 IQKNGDAENIGTLT
+713 IQKNGNAENIGTLT

-733 LMAAGGYNAAGI
+733 LMAAGGYNAAGV
-745 GSGADKPVKNIVINS
+745 GSSDGKPVKNIVISS
-760 GTVTATGGD
+760 GIITATGGVYG
-769 SAAGIGSGYYGA
+769 AGIGGGDRGTA
-781 GSNITISGG
+781 SNITISGG
-790 TVTATG
+790 TITATG

-803 GGGSDRS
+803 GGGY
-810 GSNITI
+810 
-816 SGGTVTATGRE
+816 A
-827 NGAGIGGGFYG
+827 
-838 EGNDITISGGTV
+838 
-850 TATSLTVRKENY
+850 
-862 STGAGIGGG
+862 
-871 ACGNGSNITIT
+871 
-882 GGTVIATAI
+882 
-891 AEAGKISTGAGIGGG
+891 
-906 YSKEGN
+906 KEGN

-925 IAKGEDG
+925 IAAGKDG
-932 TTGAGIGGGYGG
+932 STGAGIGGGYAG
-944 MGNHITISGGTVTA
+944 MGNDITISGGTVTA
-958 ISSVTGEYGCG
+958 ISSATGEYGRA

-992 ALSTADDASNEG
+992 ALSTADNASCEG

-1012 ANDSTPMVT
+1012 ANDDSTPTVT

-1028 KLCGIQGKDGNEL
+1028 KLCGIQGKDGDEP
-1041 YDAYPARADLLL
+1041 YEAYLARADLLP
-1053 LAGKNAAVGNPVL
+1053 LAGKNAVVGNPVL

-1080 YNLNDVCT
+1080 YNLKDVCT
-1088 MEDGYLYMYLPV
+1088 MEDGYLYMYLPA

-1109 VFDNAVYEAAVK
+1109 VFDNAVYEATVK
-1121 EFNYENQPDR
+1121 KFDYGLEPGRYS
-1131 FNDFALIS
+1131 DFTLIS

-1150 LREDVPEDG
+1150 LREDVPDDG

-1209 NAATADDAKKAP
+1209 KAATADDAKKAP

-1241 NPASMDVTEQRINID
+1241 NPASLDATEQRINID

-1263 TGKNPKGIKA
+1263 AGKNPKGIKA

-1299 QNAENKNANSYVN
+1299 QNAENKNANSYVT

-1333 VTLTDVA
+1333 VTLADVA

-1352 KVPDMTYDADFCEG
+1352 KVPDVTYDADLCEG
-1366 KNAAGMTPALT
+1366 RSPAGMTPALT

-1412 WINNK
+1412 WINNR
-1417 YVGTATA
+1417 YVGTATV

-1439 GTYFGE
+1439 GQYFGK

-1475 NGEEQEPLV
+1475 NGEEQEPEV
-1484 RVSLQKKVKDENGKT
+1484 RVSLQKKVKGKDGKM
-1499 VTQTVYLGEYND
+1499 VTQTTYLREYD
-1511 YFNIG
+1511 EYAQYG

-1532 VVVTGAGGYTG
+1532 VVITGAGGYTG

-1556 SAADME
+1556 AAEGTE
-1562 AKIAANGTQG
+1562 AKIGV
-1572 TYGNNASDG
+1572 
-1581 SNASGS
+1581 
-1587 GDAADSAIK
+1587 ADSIP
-1596 VSFVKNGAKPAVVV
+1596 FVKNGAKPAIVV
-1610 TAKLANGSTVTLKE
+1610 TAKMANGNTVTLKE
-1624 GKDYTI
+1624 GKDYTV

-1654 KGKGNFKGSVKQTF
+1654 KGKGNFKGSIKQNF
-1668 TITNKSLADTVNPIT
+1668 TITNKSLADTINPIT
-1683 VAVTDVAANKNKGKF
+1683 VTVADVPANKNKGKF
-1698 VSKPVVTDADGVKLK
+1698 VSKPVVTDETGTKLK

-1719 LTYSLLTE
+1719 LSYSLLMANGEETK
-1727 GGAVELDT
+1727 LDV
-1735 KTGIVNEPGSI
+1735 KKDVVNEPGSTI
-1746 VRITIT
+1746 RITIT
-1752 GAGNYQGEG
+1752 GAGNYRGEG
-1761 SVLTADYRITEFD
+1761 SVLTADYRITESD
-1774 FAKVTVKVV
+1774 FKKVTVKVV

-1795 LTEDDLILTM
+1795 LTEEDLILTM
-1805 KVGTGKQAVVEKLS
+1805 KVGTGRQAVVEELK

>member
-1 MLFTSVSAAGFPL
+1 
-14 FHPIFKSTIDTAC
+14 
-27 IKNIVHRSANC
+27 
-38 YNKSNNLVLT
+38 
-48 AVKGAIQRMA
+48 MA

-69 AVLTAAMVFTQTP
+69 VILTAAMVFTQAP
-82 YTALAAESDAGFV
+82 YTALAAEGEAGYV

-111 GDNGE
+111 GNNGNNGENGGKGNNGAGDVFDGSDETGDIPGNSGDNRDNGGSGNAGDVSGGTGDVSDNNGGTGETGDVSDGDGE
-116 TGDVSGSDETG
+116 TGDVSGSD
-127 DMPGG
+127 
-132 TGDNGENG
+132 
-140 GTGDISDNNGNN
+140 
-152 GETGDVSDGNGG
+152 
-164 TGDVSGPDSEASVS
+164 SEVSVS
-178 GNDITV
+178 GNDIAV
-184 YSEEE
+184 YGATST
-189 AGTGSLTVE
+189 GTLTVE
-198 GNSESYS
+198 GNSGSYS
-205 YDAENDVITV
+205 YDAEKDVITV

-228 YGAENYSHTRIY
+228 YGAENPSQTRIY

-269 ENSAGVVSVV
+269 EDSTGAVSVV
-279 LKNNNVLIAG
+279 LKGSNALTAG

-296 KNGTAEGTLT
+296 KNGTADGTLT

-338 GEEVTATGGYGGA
+338 GGEVTATGGYGGA

-361 ISITISG
+361 SSITISG
-368 GMVTATGGS
+368 GMVTTTGGNG
-377 YGAGIGSGYHE
+377 GAGIGSGYSR
-388 SASNIIISGGT
+388 SASNITISGGT
-399 IIATGGYNGAGI
+399 VIAKGGYNGAGI
-411 GGGKNGVGS
+411 GGGKNG
-420 DISISGGEVTAAGG
+420 A
-434 SYGAGIGG
+434 
-442 GYYGVGSNISIS
+442 GSNISIS
-454 GGEVTATGGS
+454 GGEVTATGGGY
-464 CGAGIGGGYYGVGS
+464 GAGIGGGYCGVGS
-478 NITISGGTVTA
+478 NITISGGEVTATGGENGAGIGGGDSRDGNDITISGGTVTA
-489 TGRGTKSDIGGG
+489 TGGGYGAGIGGG
-501 NGGSTGTVTITGGS
+501 TWGSTGKVTITGGS
-515 VKTTNSVLTGVI
+515 VKTTKGVLTGVT
-527 NGNDTV
+527 NGTDEV
-533 YCTVVDLTDEY
+533 YCTVVDLTEEF
-544 GTEAAVTDASETAYG
+544 GIEAAVTDVGETAYG

-576 AGETSILLGMYYYT
+576 ADENGTTIVFGTHFYS
-590 GTVSAEAGADNC
+590 GTVSAETVADNR
-602 LTRGKCRYDLQV
+602 LTRGTECKYSLLV
-614 VGDPTYYN
+614 LGDPAYYKRN
-622 RDEDSHI
+622 ESTQGI
-629 IQIKDGANLTIKSAD
+629 LIKDGADLTIKSGN

-652 QTRIQIEANASVTLT
+652 PMRIQIEENASVTLT

-675 SAIPYISSPILIPE
+675 SAIPYISAPILIPE
-689 NSTGNVNI
+689 NSIGNVNI

-704 LKAGKYYAA
+704 LKAGRYYAA
-713 IQKNGDAENIGTLT
+713 IQKDGDAENIGTLT

-733 LMAAGGYNAAGI
+733 LMAAGGNNAAGI
-745 GSGADKPVKNIVINS
+745 GSGDGKPVKNIVISS
-760 GTVTATGGD
+760 GIITATGGVYG
-769 SAAGIGSGYYGA
+769 AGIGGGDRGTA
-781 GSNITISGG
+781 SNITISGG
-790 TVTATG
+790 TITATG

-803 GGGSDRS
+803 GGGMYGS
-810 GSNITI
+810 GS
-816 SGGTVTATGRE
+816 S
-827 NGAGIGGGFYG
+827 
-838 EGNDITISGGTV
+838 ITISGGTV
-850 TATSLTVRKENY
+850 TATSIAAGDCEV
-862 STGAGIGGG
+862 TGAGIGGG
-871 ACGNGSNITIT
+871 AHGTGSNITIS
-882 GGTVIATAI
+882 GGTVIATAT
-891 AEAGKISTGAGIGGG
+891 AEAERISTGAGIGGG
-906 YSKEGN
+906 FSKEGN

-925 IAKGEDG
+925 IVAGDYG
-932 TTGAGIGGGYGG
+932 STGAGIGGGYAG
-944 MGNHITISGGTVTA
+944 MGNNITISGGTVTA
-958 ISSVTGEYGCG
+958 ISSVTGEYSCA
-969 GAGIGGGYSREGN
+969 GAGIGGGFSREGN

-992 ALSTADDASNEG
+992 ALSTADDAFSEG

-1012 ANDSTPMVT
+1012 ANDDSTPMVT

-1028 KLCGIQGKDGNEL
+1028 KLCGIQGKDGDEP
-1041 YDAYPARADLLL
+1041 YEAYLARADLLP
-1053 LAGKNAAVGNPVL
+1053 LAGKNAVVGNPVL

-1080 YNLNDVCT
+1080 YNLKDVCT
-1088 MEDGYLYMYLPV
+1088 MEDGYLYMYLPA

-1109 VFDNAVYEAAVK
+1109 VFDNAVYEATVK
-1121 EFNYENQPDR
+1121 KFDYGREPGRYS
-1131 FNDFALIS
+1131 DFTLIS

-1150 LREDVPEDG
+1150 LREDVPDDG
-1159 IIPDGIWMSDLQAG
+1159 IIPDGIWMTDLQAG

-1209 NAATADDAKKAP
+1209 KAATADDAKKAP

-1241 NPASMDVTEQRINID
+1241 NPASLDATEQRINID

-1263 TGKNPKGIKA
+1263 AGKNPKGIKA

-1299 QNAENKNANSYVN
+1299 QNPENKNANSYVT

-1333 VTLTDVA
+1333 VTLADVA

-1352 KVPDMTYDADFCEG
+1352 KVPDVTYDADLCEG
-1366 KNAAGMTPALT
+1366 RSAAGMTPALT

-1405 NADYTVT
+1405 NADYTVN
-1412 WINNK
+1412 WINNR

-1432 LEDGTVS
+1432 LEDGTAI

-1445 KRITFKIKGTALSAS
+1445 KRITFRIKGTALSAS
-1460 MVSWADGSKNVSVVY
+1460 MVSWADGSKNVSLVY
-1475 NGEEQEPLV
+1475 NGEEQEPRV
-1484 RVSLQKKVKDENGKT
+1484 RVSLQKKVKGKDGKM
-1499 VTQTVYLGEYND
+1499 VTQTTYLREYNE
-1511 YFNIG
+1511 YAQYG

-1532 VVVTGAGGYTG
+1532 VVITGAGGYTG

-1556 SAADME
+1556 AAEGTE
-1562 AKIAANGTQG
+1562 AKIGV
-1572 TYGNNASDG
+1572 
-1581 SNASGS
+1581 
-1587 GDAADSAIK
+1587 ADSIP
-1596 VSFVKNGAKPAVVV
+1596 FVKNGAKPAIVV
-1610 TAKLANGSTVTLKE
+1610 TAKMANGNTVTLKE
-1624 GKDYTI
+1624 GKDYTV

-1654 KGKGNFKGSVKQTF
+1654 KGKGNFKGSIKQTF
-1668 TITNKSLADTVNPIT
+1668 TITNKSLADKVNPIT
-1683 VAVTDVAANKNKGKF
+1683 VTVADVPANKNKGKF
-1698 VSKPVVTDADGVKLK
+1698 VSKPVVTDETGTKLK

-1719 LTYSLLTE
+1719 LSYSLLMANGEETK
-1727 GGAVELDT
+1727 LDV
-1735 KTGIVNEPGSI
+1735 KKDVVNEPGSTI
-1746 VRITIT
+1746 RITIT
-1752 GAGNYQGEG
+1752 GAGNYRGEG
-1761 SVLTADYRITEFD
+1761 SVLTADYRITELD
-1774 FAKVTVKVV
+1774 FKKVTVKVV

-1795 LTEDDLILTM
+1795 LTEEDLILTM
-1805 KVGTGKQAVVEKLS
+1805 KVGTGKQAMVEELK

>member
-1 MLFTSVSAAGFPL
+1 
-14 FHPIFKSTIDTAC
+14 
-27 IKNIVHRSANC
+27 
-38 YNKSNNLVLT
+38 
-48 AVKGAIQRMA
+48 MA

-69 AVLTAAMVFTQTP
+69 AILTAAMVFTSTP
-82 YTALAAESDAGFV
+82 YTALAAEGEAGYV

-102 QTGQADDGT
+102 QTGQEEDVSCNA
-111 GDNGE
+111 
-116 TGDVSGSDETG
+116 GDVSGGSS
-127 DMPGG
+127 
-132 TGDNGENG
+132 DNGENGDVSG
-140 GTGDISDNNGNN
+140 GTGDISDNNGGT

-164 TGDVSGPDSEASVS
+164 TGDVSGPDSEVSVS
-178 GNDITV
+178 GNDIAV
-184 YSEEE
+184 YG
-189 AGTGSLTVE
+189 ATATGTLTVE
-198 GNSESYS
+198 GNSGSYS
-205 YDAENDVITV
+205 YDAEKDVITV

-228 YGAENYSHTRIY
+228 YGAENPSQTRIY

-260 KAVSPLEIA
+260 KAESPLEIA
-269 ENSAGVVSVV
+269 EDSTGAVSVV
-279 LKNNNVLIAG
+279 LKGSNALTAG

-296 KNGTAEGTLT
+296 KNGTADGTLT

-338 GEEVTATGGYGGA
+338 GGEVTATGGYGGA

-356 MYGAG
+356 MYGTG

-368 GMVTATGGS
+368 GTVTTTGGNGGAGVGSGYHESASNITISGGNVIAKGGYYGAGIGGGKNGFGSNIGISGGEVTATGGS
-377 YGAGIGSGYHE
+377 YGAGIG
-388 SASNIIISGGT
+388 
-399 IIATGGYNGAGI
+399 GGY
-411 GGGKNGVGS
+411 
-420 DISISGGEVTAAGG
+420 D
-434 SYGAGIGG
+434 
-442 GYYGVGSNISIS
+442 GVGSNITIT
-454 GGEVTATGGS
+454 GGIITATGGS
-464 CGAGIGGGYYGVGS
+464 CGAGIGGGDSRDG
-478 NITISGGTVTA
+478 NDITISGGTVTA
-489 TGRGTKSDIGGG
+489 TEGYRGAGIGGG
-501 NGGSTGTVTITGGS
+501 NWGSTGKVTITGGS
-515 VKTTNSVLTGVI
+515 VKTTKGVLTGVT
-527 NGNDTV
+527 NGTDTV
-533 YCTVVDLTDEY
+533 YYTEVDLSEEY
-544 GTEAAVTDASETAYG
+544 GAEAAVTDVGETAYG

-576 AGETSILLGMYYYT
+576 AGETSIVFGTHFYS
-590 GTVSAEAGADNC
+590 GTVSAEAGADNR
-602 LTRGKCRYDLQV
+602 LTRSTECKYSLLV
-614 VGDPTYYN
+614 LGDPAYYERN
-622 RDEDSHI
+622 ESTQGI
-629 IQIKDGANLTIKSAD
+629 LIKDGADLIIKSAN

-652 QTRIQIEANASVTLT
+652 PMRIQIEENASVTMT

-675 SAIPYISSPILIPE
+675 SAIPYISAPILIPE

-704 LKAGKYYAA
+704 LKAGRYYAA
-713 IQKNGDAENIGTLT
+713 IQKDGDAENIGTLT

-745 GSGADKPVKNIVINS
+745 GSGNAKTVKNIMITG
-760 GTVTATGGD
+760 GTITATGGVFG
-769 SAAGIGSGYYGA
+769 AGIGGGDRGTA
-781 GSNITISGG
+781 SNITISGG
-790 TVTATG
+790 TITATG
-796 GESGAGI
+796 GMYGAGI
-803 GGGSDRS
+803 GGGDR
-810 GSNITI
+810 GTASNITI
-816 SGGTVTATGRE
+816 SGGTITATGGVFGAGIGGGNRGTASNITISGGTITATGGN
-827 NGAGIGGGFYG
+827 NGAGIGGGGYAG
-838 EGNDITISGGTV
+838 M
-850 TATSLTVRKENY
+850 
-862 STGAGIGGG
+862 GIG
-871 ACGNGSNITIT
+871 
-882 GGTVIATAI
+882 
-891 AEAGKISTGAGIGGG
+891 
-906 YSKEGN
+906 
-912 HITISGG
+912 ITISGG

-925 IAKGEDG
+925 IAAGDYEV
-932 TTGAGIGGGYGG
+932 TGAGIGGGARGTG
-944 MGNHITISGGTVTA
+944 SNITITGGTVTA
-958 ISSVTGEYGCG
+958 TSIATGEYGCA
-969 GAGIGGGYSREGN
+969 GAGIGGGYAGMGIG
-982 NITISGGTVT
+982 ITISGGTVT
-992 ALSTADDASNEG
+992 ALSTADNASCEG

-1012 ANDSTPMVT
+1012 ANDDSTPTVT

-1028 KLCGIQGKDGNEL
+1028 KLCGIQGKDGDEP
-1041 YDAYPARADLLL
+1041 YEAYLARADLLL
-1053 LAGKNAAVGNPVL
+1053 LAGKNAALGNPVL

-1080 YNLNDVCT
+1080 YNLKDVCT
-1088 MEDGYLYMYLPV
+1088 MEDGYLYMYLPA

-1109 VFDNAVYEAAVK
+1109 VFDNAVYEATVK
-1121 EFNYENQPDR
+1121 KFDYGLEPGRYS
-1131 FNDFALIS
+1131 DFTLIS

-1150 LREDVPEDG
+1150 LREDVPDDG
-1159 IIPDGIWMSDLQAG
+1159 IIPDGIWMTDLQAG

-1209 NAATADDAKKAP
+1209 KAATADDAKKAP

-1241 NPASMDVTEQRINID
+1241 NPASLDGTEQRINID

-1263 TGKNPKGIKA
+1263 AGKNPKGIKA

-1299 QNAENKNANSYVN
+1299 QNAENKNANSYVT

-1333 VTLTDVA
+1333 VTLADVA

-1352 KVPDMTYDADFCEG
+1352 KVPDVTYDADLCEG
-1366 KNAAGMTPALT
+1366 NNAKGMTPALT

-1412 WINNK
+1412 WINNR
-1417 YVGTATA
+1417 YVGTATV

-1439 GTYFGE
+1439 GQYFGK
-1445 KRITFKIKGTALSAS
+1445 KRITFKIKGTALSAN

-1475 NGEEQEPLV
+1475 NGGEQEPRV
-1484 RVSLQKKVKDENGKT
+1484 RVSLQKKVKGKDGKM
-1499 VTQTVYLGEYND
+1499 VTQTTTLREYD
-1511 YFNIG
+1511 EHAQYG

-1532 VVVTGAGGYTG
+1532 VVITGAGGYTG

-1556 SAADME
+1556 AAEGTE
-1562 AKIAANGTQG
+1562 AKIGV
-1572 TYGNNASDG
+1572 
-1581 SNASGS
+1581 
-1587 GDAADSAIK
+1587 ADSIP
-1596 VSFVKNGAKPAVVV
+1596 FVKNGAKPAIVV
-1610 TAKLANGSTVTLKE
+1610 TAKMANGNTVTLKE
-1624 GKDYTI
+1624 GKDYTV

-1654 KGKGNFKGSVKQTF
+1654 KGKGNFKGSIKQTF
-1668 TITNKSLADTVNPIT
+1668 TITNKSLADKVNPIT
-1683 VAVTDVAANKNKGKF
+1683 VTVADVPANKNKGKF
-1698 VSKPVVTDADGVKLK
+1698 VSKPVVTDETGTKLK

-1719 LTYSLLTE
+1719 LSYSLLMANGEETK
-1727 GGAVELDT
+1727 LDV
-1735 KTGIVNEPGSI
+1735 KKDVVNEPGSTI
-1746 VRITIT
+1746 RITIT
-1752 GAGNYQGEG
+1752 GAGNYRGEG
-1761 SVLTADYRITEFD
+1761 SVLTADYRITESD
-1774 FAKVTVKVV
+1774 FKKVTVKVV

-1795 LTEDDLILTM
+1795 LTEEDLILTM
-1805 KVGTGKQAVVEKLS
+1805 KVGTGKQAVVETLP

>member
-1 MLFTSVSAAGFPL
+1 
-14 FHPIFKSTIDTAC
+14 
-27 IKNIVHRSANC
+27 
-38 YNKSNNLVLT
+38 
-48 AVKGAIQRMA
+48 MA

-69 AVLTAAMVFTQTP
+69 AILTAAMVFTSTP
-82 YTALAAESDAGFV
+82 YTALAAESEAGYV

-111 GDNGE
+111 GDISDNNGGNGE
-116 TGDVSGSDETG
+116 TGDVSG
-127 DMPGG
+127 
-132 TGDNGENG
+132 
-140 GTGDISDNNGNN
+140 
-152 GETGDVSDGNGG
+152 GNGG
-164 TGDVSGPDSEASVS
+164 TGDVSGGSGRDVSGPDSEVSVS
-178 GNDITV
+178 GNDIAV
-184 YSEEE
+184 YG
-189 AGTGSLTVE
+189 ATATGTLTVE
-198 GNSESYS
+198 GNSGSYS

-215 KNGAELTFHSADG
+215 KNGANLTFHSADG
-228 YGAENYSHTRIY
+228 YGAENPSQTRIY

-247 TLTLDGVYINVSD
+247 TLILDGVYINVSD

-269 ENSAGVVSVV
+269 EDSTGAVSVV
-279 LKNNNVLIAG
+279 LKGSNALTAG

-296 KNGTAEGTLT
+296 KNGTADGTLT

-319 YGAGIGSGYEKA
+319 YGAGIGSGYKKA

-338 GEEVTATGGYGGA
+338 GGEVTATGGYGGA

-361 ISITISG
+361 SSITISG
-368 GMVTATGGS
+368 GMVTTTGGNG
-377 YGAGIGSGYHE
+377 GAGIGSGYHE
-388 SASNIIISGGT
+388 SASNITISGGT
-399 IIATGGYNGAGI
+399 IIAKGGYNGAGI
-411 GGGKNGVGS
+411 GGGKNG
-420 DISISGGEVTAAGG
+420 A
-434 SYGAGIGG
+434 
-442 GYYGVGSNISIS
+442 GSNIGIS
-454 GGEVTATGGS
+454 GGEVTATGGGY
-464 CGAGIGGGYYGVGS
+464 GAGIGGGYYGVGS
-478 NITISGGTVTA
+478 NITITGGIITATGGSCGAGIGGGDSRDGNDITISGGTVTA
-489 TGRGTKSDIGGG
+489 TGGGYGVGIGGG
-501 NGGSTGTVTITGGS
+501 TWGSTGKVTITGGS
-515 VKTTNSVLTGVI
+515 VKTTKGVLTGVT
-527 NGNDTV
+527 NGTDEV
-533 YCTVVDLTDEY
+533 YCTVVDLTEEF
-544 GTEAAVTDASETAYG
+544 GIEAAVTDVGETAYG

-590 GTVSAEAGADNC
+590 GTVSAEAGADNR

-614 VGDPTYYN
+614 VGDPAYYD

-629 IQIKDGANLTIKSAD
+629 IQIKDGANLTIKSGN

-652 QTRIQIEANASVTLT
+652 QTRIEIEKDASVTLT
-667 LDGAYMDA
+667 LDGT
-675 SAIPYISSPILIPE
+675 YIDTTDSPILIPE

-704 LKAGKYYAA
+704 LKAGRYYAA
-713 IQKNGDAENIGTLT
+713 IQKNGNAEDIGTLT
-727 ISGDGS
+727 ISGDGA
-733 LMAAGGYNAAGI
+733 LIAQGGKQGAGI
-745 GSGADKPVKNIVINS
+745 GGGKSGAGNNIVIS
-760 GTVTATGGD
+760 GGEVTATGGEY
-769 SAAGIGSGYYGA
+769 AAGIGGGMYGSG
-781 GSNITISGG
+781 SSITISGG

-796 GESGAGI
+796 GECGAGV
-803 GGGSDRS
+803 GSGYYES

-816 SGGTVTATGRE
+816 SGGTVIAQGG
-827 NGAGIGGGFYG
+827 NQGAGIGGGKSG
-838 EGNDITISGGTV
+838 AGNNIDISGGTVIATATAGDDGATGAGIGGGYAGMGNNITISGGTV
-850 TATSLTVRKENY
+850 TATSTA
-862 STGAGIGGG
+862 TGEYGCA
-871 ACGNGSNITIT
+871 
-882 GGTVIATAI
+882 
-891 AEAGKISTGAGIGGG
+891 GAGIGGG
-906 YSKEGN
+906 Y
-912 HITISGG
+912 
-919 TVTATS
+919 ACM
-925 IAKGEDG
+925 
-932 TTGAGIGGGYGG
+932 GIG
-944 MGNHITISGGTVTA
+944 
-958 ISSVTGEYGCG
+958 
-969 GAGIGGGYSREGN
+969 
-982 NITISGGTVT
+982 ITISGGTVT
-992 ALSTADDASNEG
+992 ALSTADEAYREG
-1004 YGIGSGWG
+1004 AGIGSGCG
-1012 ANDSTPMVT
+1012 TGISGPEIY
-1021 GGNIKVN
+1021 GGNIKASRLSGV
-1028 KLCGIQGKDGNEL
+1028 LGKEGKVYL
-1041 YDAYPARADLLL
+1041 ARADLLL
-1053 LAGKNAAVGNPVL
+1053 LAGKNAVVGNPVL

-1080 YNLNDVCT
+1080 YNLKDVCT
-1088 MEDGYLYMYLPV
+1088 MEDGYLYMYLPA

-1109 VFDNAVYEAAVK
+1109 VFDNAVYEATVK
-1121 EFNYENQPDR
+1121 KFDYGLEPGRYS
-1131 FNDFALIS
+1131 DFTLIN

-1150 LREDVPEDG
+1150 LREDVPDDG

-1209 NAATADDAKKAP
+1209 KAATADDAKKAP

-1241 NPASMDVTEQRINID
+1241 NPASLDGTEQRINID

-1263 TGKNPKGIKA
+1263 AGKNPKGIKA

-1299 QNAENKNANSYVN
+1299 QNAENKNANSYVT

-1333 VTLTDVA
+1333 VTLADVA

-1352 KVPDMTYDADFCEG
+1352 KVPDVTYDADLCEG
-1366 KNAAGMTPALT
+1366 RSAAGMTPALT

-1405 NADYTVT
+1405 NADYTVN
-1412 WINNK
+1412 WINNR

-1432 LEDGTVS
+1432 LEDGTAS

-1445 KRITFKIKGTALSAS
+1445 KRITFRIKGTALSAS

-1475 NGEEQEPLV
+1475 NGEEQEPRV
-1484 RVSLQKKVKDENGKT
+1484 RVSLQKKVKGKDGKM
-1499 VTQTVYLGEYND
+1499 VTQTTYLREYNE
-1511 YFNIG
+1511 YYKVG

-1532 VVVTGAGGYTG
+1532 VVITGAGGYTG

-1556 SAADME
+1556 AAEGTE
-1562 AKIAANGTQG
+1562 AKIGV
-1572 TYGNNASDG
+1572 
-1581 SNASGS
+1581 
-1587 GDAADSAIK
+1587 ADSIP
-1596 VSFVKNGAKPAVVV
+1596 FVKNGAKPAIVV
-1610 TAKLANGSTVTLKE
+1610 TAKMANGNTVTLKE

-1654 KGKGNFKGSVKQTF
+1654 KGKGNFKGSIKQTF
-1668 TITNKSLADTVNPIT
+1668 TITNKSLADKVNPIT
-1683 VAVTDVAANKNKGKF
+1683 VTVADVPANKNKGKF
-1698 VSKPVVTDADGVKLK
+1698 VSKPVVTDETGTKLK

-1719 LTYSLLTE
+1719 LTYSLVTE

-1735 KTGIVNEPGSI
+1735 KTGIVNEPGST

-1761 SVLTADYRITEFD
+1761 SVLTADYRITESD
-1774 FAKVTVKVV
+1774 FKKVTIKVV

-1795 LTEDDLILTM
+1795 LTEEDLILTM
-1805 KVGTGKQAVVEKLS
+1805 KVGTGKQAVVETLP

>member
-1 MLFTSVSAAGFPL
+1 MV
-14 FHPIFKSTIDTAC
+14 
-27 IKNIVHRSANC
+27 
-38 YNKSNNLVLT
+38 
-48 AVKGAIQRMA
+48 

-69 AVLTAAMVFTQTP
+69 AILTAAMVFTSTP
-82 YTALAAESDAGFV
+82 YTALAAESEAGYV

-102 QTGQADDGT
+102 QTGQADDGN
-111 GDNGE
+111 NGE
-116 TGDVSGSDETG
+116 TGENGDVSGSDETG
-127 DMPGG
+127 DMPG
-132 TGDNGENG
+132 DNGENG
-140 GTGDISDNNGNN
+140 GTG
-152 GETGDVSDGNGG
+152 ETGDVSDGDGE

-178 GNDITV
+178 GNDIAV
-184 YSEEE
+184 YG
-189 AGTGSLTVE
+189 AAATATGTLTVE
-198 GNSESYS
+198 GNSGSYS
-205 YDAENDVITV
+205 YDAEKDVITV
-215 KNGAELTFHSADG
+215 KNGANLTFHSADG
-228 YGAENYSHTRIY
+228 YGKENPSQTRIY

-247 TLTLDGVYINVSD
+247 TITLDGVYINVSD

-269 ENSAGVVSVV
+269 EDSTGAVSVV
-279 LKNNNVLIAG
+279 LKGSNVLTAG

-296 KNGTAEGTLT
+296 KNGTAEGILT

-319 YGAGIGSGYEKA
+319 YGAGIGSGYKKA
-331 GSNISIS
+331 GSNICIS
-338 GEEVTATGGYGGA
+338 GGEVTATGGYGGA

-356 MYGAG
+356 MYGTG

-368 GMVTATGGS
+368 GMVTTTGGNG
-377 YGAGIGSGYHE
+377 GAGVGSGYHE
-388 SASNIIISGGT
+388 SASNITISGGT
-399 IIATGGYNGAGI
+399 IIAKGGYNGAGI
-411 GGGKNGVGS
+411 GGGKN
-420 DISISGGEVTAAGG
+420 
-434 SYGAGIGG
+434 
-442 GYYGVGSNISIS
+442 GVGSNISIS

-464 CGAGIGGGYYGVGS
+464 YGAGIGGGYYGAGSNIGISGGEVTATGGGNAAGIGGGYYGVGS

-489 TGRGTKSDIGGG
+489 TEGYGGAGIGGG
-501 NGGSTGTVTITGGS
+501 NLGSTGTVTINGGS
-515 VKTTNSVLTGVI
+515 VKTTKGVLTGVT
-527 NGNDTV
+527 NGTDAV
-533 YCTVVDLTDEY
+533 YYTVVDLTEEY
-544 GTEAAVTDASETAYG
+544 GTEAAVTDVGETAYG

-590 GTVSAEAGADNC
+590 GTVSAEAGADNR

-614 VGDPTYYN
+614 VGDPAYYD

-652 QTRIQIEANASVTLT
+652 QTRIQIEANASVSLT
-667 LDGAYMDA
+667 LDGVYIDTAKAYGGA
-675 SAIPYISSPILIPE
+675 PLLIAE

-697 ILKGENG
+697 ILKGENV
-704 LKAGKYYAA
+704 LIAADNYAA

-727 ISGDGS
+727 ISGDGA
-733 LMAAGGYNAAGI
+733 LIAQGGKQGAGI
-745 GSGADKPVKNIVINS
+745 GSGFEKAGNNIVIS
-760 GTVTATGGD
+760 GGEVTATGGEY
-769 SAAGIGSGYYGA
+769 AAGIGGGMYGSG
-781 GSNITISGG
+781 SSITISGG

-796 GESGAGI
+796 GECGAGV
-803 GGGSDRS
+803 GSGYYES

-816 SGGTVTATGRE
+816 SGGTVIAQGG
-827 NGAGIGGGFYG
+827 NQGAGIGGGKSGAGNNIDISGGTVTATSIATGEYG
-838 EGNDITISGGTV
+838 CAGAGIGGGYAGMGNNITISGGTV
-850 TATSLTVRKENY
+850 TATSTA
-862 STGAGIGGG
+862 TGEYGCA
-871 ACGNGSNITIT
+871 
-882 GGTVIATAI
+882 
-891 AEAGKISTGAGIGGG
+891 GAGIGGG
-906 YSKEGN
+906 Y
-912 HITISGG
+912 
-919 TVTATS
+919 ACM
-925 IAKGEDG
+925 
-932 TTGAGIGGGYGG
+932 GIG
-944 MGNHITISGGTVTA
+944 
-958 ISSVTGEYGCG
+958 
-969 GAGIGGGYSREGN
+969 
-982 NITISGGTVT
+982 ITISGGTVT
-992 ALSTADDASNEG
+992 ALSTADEAYWEG
-1004 YGIGSGWG
+1004 YGIGSGC
-1012 ANDSTPMVT
+1012 STGISGPEIY
-1021 GGNIKVN
+1021 GGNIKASRLSGV
-1028 KLCGIQGKDGNEL
+1028 LGKDGDEL
-1041 YDAYPARADLLL
+1041 HEAYLARADLLL
-1053 LAGKNAAVGNPVL
+1053 LAGKNAALGNPVL

-1080 YNLNDVCT
+1080 YNLKDVCT
-1088 MEDGYLYMYLPV
+1088 MEDGYLYMYLPA

-1109 VFDNAVYEAAVK
+1109 VFENAVYEATVK
-1121 EFNYENQPDR
+1121 KFDYELEPGR
-1131 FNDFALIS
+1131 YSDFTLIS

-1150 LREDVPEDG
+1150 LREDVPDDG
-1159 IIPDGIWMSDLQAG
+1159 IIPDGIWMTDLQAG

-1186 RVYDGKKMLAVKKD
+1186 KVYDGKKLLTIKKD

-1231 KGTETRTFTI
+1231 KGTETCTFTI
-1241 NPASMDVTEQRINID
+1241 NPASLDATEQRINID

-1263 TGKNPKGIKA
+1263 AGKNPKGIKA

-1299 QNAENKNANSYVN
+1299 QNPENKNANSYVT

-1333 VTLTDVA
+1333 VTLADVA

-1352 KVPDMTYDADFCEG
+1352 KVPDVTYDADLCEG
-1366 KNAAGMTPALT
+1366 NNAKGMTPALT

-1412 WINNK
+1412 WINNR

-1432 LEDGTVS
+1432 LEDGTAI

-1475 NGEEQEPLV
+1475 NGEEQEPEV
-1484 RVSLQKKVKDENGKT
+1484 RVSLQKKVKGKDGKM
-1499 VTQTVYLGEYND
+1499 VTQTTYLWEYDD
-1511 YFNIG
+1511 YYKEG

-1532 VVVTGAGGYTG
+1532 VVITGVGGYTG

-1556 SAADME
+1556 AAEGTE
-1562 AKIAANGTQG
+1562 AKIAAG
-1572 TYGNNASDG
+1572 
-1581 SNASGS
+1581 

-1596 VSFVKNGAKPAVVV
+1596 VAFAKNGAKPAIVV
-1610 TAKLANGSTVTLKE
+1610 TAKLANGNTVTLKE
-1624 GKDYTI
+1624 GKDYTV

-1668 TITNKSLADTVNPIT
+1668 TITNKSLADAVNPIT
-1683 VAVTDVAANKNKGKF
+1683 VTVADVPANKNKGKF

-1713 EKTDYT
+1713 EKTDYM
-1719 LTYSLLTE
+1719 LTYSLVTE

-1752 GAGNYQGEG
+1752 GVGNYQGEG

-1774 FAKVTVKVV
+1774 FKKVTVKVV
-1783 PKTLPYTTKPVT
+1783 PKTLPYTMKPVT
-1795 LTEDDLILTM
+1795 LTEDDLVITM
-1805 KVGTGKQAVVEKLS
+1805 KVGTGRQAVVEELK

-1841 KGTAQVTLQGCG
+1841 KGAAQVTLQGCG

-1866 TRPFLWWLRNV
+1866 TRPFFWWIMP

>member
-1 MLFTSVSAAGFPL
+1 
-14 FHPIFKSTIDTAC
+14 
-27 IKNIVHRSANC
+27 
-38 YNKSNNLVLT
+38 
-48 AVKGAIQRMA
+48 MA

-69 AVLTAAMVFTQTP
+69 AILTAAMVFTSTP
-82 YTALAAESDAGFV
+82 YTALAAESEAGYV

-111 GDNGE
+111 GNNGNNGE
-116 TGDVSGSDETG
+116 NGGKGNNGAGDVSDGSDKDGGNSGTGDVSGSDETG
-127 DMPGG
+127 DIPGNS
-132 TGDNGENG
+132 GDNGEND
-140 GTGDISDNNGNN
+140 GT
-152 GETGDVSDGNGG
+152 GETGDVSGGNGG
-164 TGDVSGPDSEASVS
+164 TGDVSGGSGRDVSGPDSEVSVS
-178 GNDITV
+178 GNDIAV
-184 YSEEE
+184 YGV
-189 AGTGSLTVE
+189 ATTATGTLTVE
-198 GNSESYS
+198 GNNGSYS

-228 YGAENYSHTRIY
+228 YGAENPSQTRIY

-269 ENSAGVVSVV
+269 EDSTGAVNVV
-279 LKNNNVLIAG
+279 LKGSNALTAG

-296 KNGTAEGTLT
+296 KNGTADGTLT

-338 GEEVTATGGYGGA
+338 GGEVTATGGYGGA

-356 MYGAG
+356 MYGTG

-368 GMVTATGGS
+368 GTVTTTGGNGGAGVGSGYHESASNITISGGNVIAKGGYYGAGIGGGKNGFGSNIGISGGEVTATGGS
-377 YGAGIGSGYHE
+377 YGAGIG
-388 SASNIIISGGT
+388 
-399 IIATGGYNGAGI
+399 GGY
-411 GGGKNGVGS
+411 
-420 DISISGGEVTAAGG
+420 D
-434 SYGAGIGG
+434 
-442 GYYGVGSNISIS
+442 GVGSNITIT
-454 GGEVTATGGS
+454 GGIITATGGS
-464 CGAGIGGGYYGVGS
+464 CGAGIGGGNSRDGNDIS
-478 NITISGGTVTA
+478 ISGGTVTA
-489 TGRGTKSDIGGG
+489 TEGYRGAGIGGG
-501 NGGSTGTVTITGGS
+501 NWGSTGKVTITGGS
-515 VKTTNSVLTGVI
+515 VKTTKGVLTGVT
-527 NGNDTV
+527 NGTDTV
-533 YCTVVDLTDEY
+533 YYTEVDLSEEY
-544 GTEAAVTDASETAYG
+544 GAEAAVTDVGEIAYG

-590 GTVSAEAGADNC
+590 GTVSAEAGADNR
-602 LTRGKCRYDLQV
+602 LTRGKCRYDLLV
-614 VGDPTYYN
+614 LGDPAYYERN
-622 RDEDSHI
+622 EI
-629 IQIKDGANLTIKSAD
+629 PQGILIKDGANLTVKSGN

-652 QTRIQIEANASVTLT
+652 QTRIEIEKDASVTLT
-667 LDGAYMDA
+667 LDGT
-675 SAIPYISSPILIPE
+675 YIDTIDTTDSPILIPE

-704 LKAGKYYAA
+704 LKAGRYYAA
-713 IQKNGDAENIGTLT
+713 IQKDGDAENIGTLT
-727 ISGDGS
+727 ISGDGA
-733 LMAAGGYNAAGI
+733 LIAQGGKQGAGI
-745 GSGADKPVKNIVINS
+745 GGGHEKAGNNIVIS
-760 GTVTATGGD
+760 GGEVTATGGEY
-769 SAAGIGSGYYGA
+769 AAGIGGGMYGSG
-781 GSNITISGG
+781 SSITISGG

-796 GESGAGI
+796 GESGAGV
-803 GGGSDRS
+803 GSGYYES

-816 SGGTVTATGRE
+816 SGGTVIAQGG
-827 NGAGIGGGFYG
+827 NQGAGIGGGKSG
-838 EGNDITISGGTV
+838 AGNNIDISGGTVIATATAGDHGATGAGIGGGYAGMGNNITISGGTV
-850 TATSLTVRKENY
+850 TATSTA
-862 STGAGIGGG
+862 TGEYGCA
-871 ACGNGSNITIT
+871 
-882 GGTVIATAI
+882 
-891 AEAGKISTGAGIGGG
+891 GAGIGGG
-906 YSKEGN
+906 Y
-912 HITISGG
+912 
-919 TVTATS
+919 ACM
-925 IAKGEDG
+925 
-932 TTGAGIGGGYGG
+932 GIG
-944 MGNHITISGGTVTA
+944 
-958 ISSVTGEYGCG
+958 
-969 GAGIGGGYSREGN
+969 
-982 NITISGGTVT
+982 ITISGGTVT
-992 ALSTADDASNEG
+992 ALSTADEAYWEG
-1004 YGIGSGWG
+1004 YGIGSGC
-1012 ANDSTPMVT
+1012 STGISGPEIY
-1021 GGNIKVN
+1021 GGNIKASRLSGV
-1028 KLCGIQGKDGNEL
+1028 LGKDGDEL
-1041 YDAYPARADLLL
+1041 HEAYLARADLLL
-1053 LAGKNAAVGNPVL
+1053 LAGKNAALGNPVL

-1080 YNLNDVCT
+1080 YNLKDVCT
-1088 MEDGYLYMYLPV
+1088 MEDGYLYMYLPA

-1109 VFDNAVYEAAVK
+1109 VFENAVYEATVK
-1121 EFNYENQPDR
+1121 KFDYELEPGR
-1131 FNDFALIS
+1131 YSDFTLIS

-1150 LREDVPEDG
+1150 LREDVPDDG
-1159 IIPDGIWMSDLQAG
+1159 IIPDGIWMSDLQTG

-1231 KGTETRTFTI
+1231 KGRETRTFTI
-1241 NPASMDVTEQRINID
+1241 TPASLKESNPQIKAED
-1256 NLYLAAP
+1256 LYLAAP

-1280 GKKLSENKDYTV
+1280 GKKLSENRDYTV

-1299 QNAENKNANSYVN
+1299 QNAENKNANSYVT

-1333 VTLTDVA
+1333 VTLADVA

-1352 KVPDMTYDADFCEG
+1352 KVPDVTYDADLCDG
-1366 KNAAGMTPALT
+1366 NNAKGMTPALT

-1412 WINNK
+1412 WINNR
-1417 YVGTATA
+1417 YVGTATV

-1439 GTYFGE
+1439 GQYFGE
-1445 KRITFKIKGTALSAS
+1445 KRITFKIKGTALSAN
-1460 MVSWADGSKNVSVVY
+1460 MVSWVDGSKNVSVVY
-1475 NGEEQEPLV
+1475 NGGEQEPRV
-1484 RVSLQKKVKDENGKT
+1484 RVSLQKKVKGKDGKM
-1499 VTQTVYLGEYND
+1499 VTQTTYLREYD
-1511 YFNIG
+1511 EYAQYG

-1532 VVVTGAGGYTG
+1532 VVITGAGGYTG

-1556 SAADME
+1556 AAEGTE
-1562 AKIAANGTQG
+1562 AKIGV
-1572 TYGNNASDG
+1572 
-1581 SNASGS
+1581 
-1587 GDAADSAIK
+1587 ADSIP
-1596 VSFVKNGAKPAVVV
+1596 FVKNGAKPAIVV
-1610 TAKLANGSTVTLKE
+1610 TAKMANGNTVTLKE
-1624 GKDYTI
+1624 GKDYTV

-1654 KGKGNFKGSVKQTF
+1654 KGKGNFKGSIKQTF
-1668 TITNKSLADTVNPIT
+1668 TITNKSLADKVNPIT
-1683 VAVTDVAANKNKGKF
+1683 VTVADVPANKNKGKF
-1698 VSKPVVTDADGVKLK
+1698 VSKPVVTDETGTKLK

-1719 LTYSLLTE
+1719 LSYSLLMANGEETK
-1727 GGAVELDT
+1727 LDV
-1735 KTGIVNEPGSI
+1735 KKDVVNEPGSTI
-1746 VRITIT
+1746 RITIT

-1761 SVLTADYRITEFD
+1761 SVLTADYRITESD
-1774 FAKVTVKVV
+1774 FKKVTVKVV

-1795 LTEDDLILTM
+1795 LTEEDLILTM
-1805 KVGTGKQAVVEKLS
+1805 KVGTGRQAVVEELK

>member
-1 MLFTSVSAAGFPL
+1 
-14 FHPIFKSTIDTAC
+14 
-27 IKNIVHRSANC
+27 
-38 YNKSNNLVLT
+38 
-48 AVKGAIQRMA
+48 MA
-58 KKKIKGTRILA
+58 KKKIRGTRILA
-69 AVLTAAMVFTQTP
+69 AVLMVAMVFTQTP
-82 YTALAAESDAGFV
+82 YTALAAESEVGFV

-102 QTGQADDGT
+102 QTGQADDGN
-111 GDNGE
+111 NGE
-116 TGDVSGSDETG
+116 TGENGDVSGSDETG
-127 DMPGG
+127 DMPG
-132 TGDNGENG
+132 DNGENG
-140 GTGDISDNNGNN
+140 GNGGAGDVSDGD
-152 GETGDVSDGNGG
+152 GETGDVSDGNGE
-164 TGDVSGPDSEASVS
+164 TGDVSGPDSEVSVS
-178 GNDITV
+178 GNDIAV
-184 YSEEE
+184 YG
-189 AGTGSLTVE
+189 AAATATGTLTVE
-198 GNSESYS
+198 GNSGSYS

-215 KNGAELTFHSADG
+215 KNGAELTFHSAKG
-228 YGAENYSHTRIY
+228 YGAENPSKTRIF

-260 KAVSPLEIA
+260 KAASPLEIA
-269 ENSAGVVSVV
+269 KNSVGAVSVV
-279 LKNNNVLIAG
+279 LEGSNTLTAGKNS
-289 EKAAGIQ
+289 AGIQ
-296 KNGTAEGTLT
+296 KNGTADGTLT
-306 ISGSGALTAQGGK
+306 ISGSGTLTAQGGEYGAGIGGGK
-319 YGAGIGSGYEKA
+319 NGAGSNISISGGEVTATGGHGGAGIGSGYEKA

-338 GEEVTATGGYGGA
+338 GGEVTATGGYGGA

-361 ISITISG
+361 SSITISG
-368 GMVTATGGS
+368 GMVTTTGG
-377 YGAGIGSGYHE
+377 A
-388 SASNIIISGGT
+388 
-399 IIATGGYNGAGI
+399 
-411 GGGKNGVGS
+411 
-420 DISISGGEVTAAGG
+420 
-434 SYGAGIGG
+434 YGAGIGG
-442 GYYGVGSNISIS
+442 GYCGVGSNITIT
-454 GGEVTATGGS
+454 GGIITATGGS
-464 CGAGIGGGYYGVGS
+464 CGAGIGGGDSRDGNDIS
-478 NITISGGTVTA
+478 ISGGTVTA

-501 NGGSTGTVTITGGS
+501 TGGSTGKVTITGGS
-515 VKTTNSVLTGVI
+515 VKTTNGALTGVT
-527 NGNDTV
+527 NGTDTV
-533 YCTVVDLTDEY
+533 YYTEVDLSEEY
-544 GTEAAVTDASETAYG
+544 GAEAAVTDVGETAYG

-576 AGETSILLGMYYYT
+576 ADENGTTIVFGTHFYS
-590 GTVSAEAGADNC
+590 GTVSAEAGADNR
-602 LTRGKCRYDLQV
+602 LTRGTECKYSLLV
-614 VGDPTYYN
+614 LGDSAYYERN
-622 RDEDSHI
+622 ESTQGI
-629 IQIKDGANLTIKSAD
+629 LIKDGADLIIKSAN

-652 QTRIQIEANASVTLT
+652 PMRIQIEENASVTLT

-704 LKAGKYYAA
+704 LKAGRYYAA
-713 IQKNGDAENIGTLT
+713 IQKNGNAENIGTLT
-727 ISGDGS
+727 ISGDGA
-733 LMAAGGYNAAGI
+733 LIAQGGKQGAGI
-745 GSGADKPVKNIVINS
+745 GGGHEKAGNNIVIS
-760 GTVTATGGD
+760 GGEVTATGGEY
-769 SAAGIGSGYYGA
+769 AAGIGGGMYGSGSSIA
-781 GSNITISGG
+781 ISGG

-796 GESGAGI
+796 GECGAGV
-803 GGGSDRS
+803 GSGYYES

-816 SGGTVTATGRE
+816 SGGTVIAQGG
-827 NGAGIGGGFYG
+827 NQGAGIGGGK
-838 EGNDITISGGTV
+838 S
-850 TATSLTVRKENY
+850 
-862 STGAGIGGG
+862 GAG
-871 ACGNGSNITIT
+871 NNID
-882 GGTVIATAI
+882 
-891 AEAGKISTGAGIGGG
+891 
-906 YSKEGN
+906 
-912 HITISGG
+912 ISGG

-925 IAKGEDG
+925 IATGEYG
-932 TTGAGIGGGYGG
+932 CAGAGIGGGYAG
-944 MGNHITISGGTVTA
+944 M
-958 ISSVTGEYGCG
+958 
-969 GAGIGGGYSREGN
+969 GN

-992 ALSTADDASNEG
+992 ATSTATGEYGCAGAGIGGGYACMGIGIIISGGTVTALSTADEAYWEG
-1004 YGIGSGWG
+1004 YGIGSGC
-1012 ANDSTPMVT
+1012 STGISGPEIY
-1021 GGNIKVN
+1021 GGNIKASRLSGV
-1028 KLCGIQGKDGNEL
+1028 LGKDGDEL
-1041 YDAYPARADLLL
+1041 HEAYLARADLLL
-1053 LAGKNAAVGNPVL
+1053 LAGKNAALGNPVL

-1080 YNLNDVCT
+1080 YNLKDVCT
-1088 MEDGYLYMYLPV
+1088 MEDGYLYMYLPA

-1109 VFDNAVYEAAVK
+1109 VFDNAVYEATVK
-1121 EFNYENQPDR
+1121 KFDYELEPGR
-1131 FNDFALIS
+1131 YSDFTLIS

-1241 NPASMDVTEQRINID
+1241 NPASLDATEQRINID

-1263 TGKNPKGIKA
+1263 AGKNPKGIKA

-1299 QNAENKNANSYVN
+1299 QNPENKNANSYVT

-1333 VTLTDVA
+1333 VTLADVA

-1352 KVPDMTYDADFCEG
+1352 KVPDVTYDADLCEG
-1366 KNAAGMTPALT
+1366 RSPAGMTPALT

-1412 WINNK
+1412 WINNR

-1432 LEDGTVS
+1432 LEDGTAI

-1475 NGEEQEPLV
+1475 NGEEQEPEV
-1484 RVSLQKKVKDENGKT
+1484 RVSLQKKVKGKDGKM
-1499 VTQTVYLGEYND
+1499 VTQTTYLWEYDD
-1511 YFNIG
+1511 YYKEG

-1532 VVVTGAGGYTG
+1532 VVITGVGGYTG

-1556 SAADME
+1556 AAEGTE
-1562 AKIAANGTQG
+1562 AKIAAG
-1572 TYGNNASDG
+1572 
-1581 SNASGS
+1581 

-1596 VSFVKNGAKPAVVV
+1596 VAFAKNGAKPAIVV
-1610 TAKLANGSTVTLKE
+1610 TAKLANGNTVTLKE
-1624 GKDYTI
+1624 GKDYTV

-1668 TITNKSLADTVNPIT
+1668 TITNKSLADAVNPIT
-1683 VAVTDVAANKNKGKF
+1683 VTVADVPANKNKGKF

-1713 EKTDYT
+1713 EKTDYM
-1719 LTYSLLTE
+1719 LTYSLVTE

-1752 GAGNYQGEG
+1752 GVGNYQGEG

-1774 FAKVTVKVV
+1774 FKKVTVKVV
-1783 PKTLPYTTKPVT
+1783 PKTLPYTMKPVT
-1795 LTEDDLILTM
+1795 LTEDDLVITM
-1805 KVGTGKQAVVEKLS
+1805 KVGTGRQAVVEELK

-1841 KGTAQVTLQGCG
+1841 KGAAQVTLQGCG

-1866 TRPFLWWLRNV
+1866 TRPFFWWIMP

>member
-1 MLFTSVSAAGFPL
+1 MDNAVDEISA
-14 FHPIFKSTIDTAC
+14 T
-27 IKNIVHRSANC
+27 
-38 YNKSNNLVLT
+38 
-48 AVKGAIQRMA
+48 KGAIQRMV

-69 AVLTAAMVFTQTP
+69 AVLTAAMVFTQAP
-82 YTALAAESDAGFV
+82 YTALAAEREVSFV
-95 TVQNETE
+95 TVQNEME

-111 GDNGE
+111 SDNGE

-140 GTGDISDNNGNN
+140 GTGDISDNSGNN

-164 TGDVSGPDSEASVS
+164 TGDVSGSDSEASVS

-198 GNSESYS
+198 GNSESHS

-240 VEKDAKA
+240 VEKDANA
-247 TLTLDGVYINVSD
+247 TLTLDGVYINVKD
-260 KAVSPLEIA
+260 KKVSPLEIA
-269 ENSAGVVSVV
+269 NDSAGEVNIV
-279 LKNNNVLIAG
+279 LKGSNALTAG

-296 KNGTAEGTLT
+296 KNGTAGTLT
-306 ISGSGALTAQGGK
+306 ISGSGALTARGGTK
-319 YGAGIGSGYEKA
+319 GAGIGSGFEKA
-331 GSNISIS
+331 AN
-338 GEEVTATGGYGGA
+338 
-351 GIGGG
+351 
-356 MYGAG
+356 
-361 ISITISG
+361 
-368 GMVTATGGS
+368 
-377 YGAGIGSGYHE
+377 
-388 SASNIIISGGT
+388 
-399 IIATGGYNGAGI
+399 
-411 GGGKNGVGS
+411 
-420 DISISGGEVTAAGG
+420 
-434 SYGAGIGG
+434 
-442 GYYGVGSNISIS
+442 
-454 GGEVTATGGS
+454 
-464 CGAGIGGGYYGVGS
+464 

-489 TGRGTKSDIGGG
+489 IGKEHGAGIGSGMYGAASNITINGGTVTATGGEFGAGIGGGMSGDGSNITINGGTVTAVGGKAAAGIGGGEVKSGSNITINGGTVTVTGGEKGTDIGGG
-501 NGGSTGTVTITGGS
+501 EEGSTGTITITGGS
-515 VKTTNSVLTGVI
+515 VKATRGALTDVTNGTD
-527 NGNDTV
+527 NV
-533 YCTVVDLTDEY
+533 YYTVVDLTDEY

-576 AGETSILLGMYYYT
+576 ADEYETSILFGMHFYS
-590 GTVSAEAGADNC
+590 GIISAETGADNC
-602 LTRGKCRYDLQV
+602 LARGTECKYSLLV
-614 VGDPTYYN
+614 LGDPAYYERN
-622 RDEDSHI
+622 ESTQGI
-629 IQIKDGANLTIKSAD
+629 LIKDGADLTIKSAN

-652 QTRIQIEANASVTLT
+652 PMRIQIEENASVTLT

-675 SAIPYISSPILIPE
+675 SAIPYISAPILIPE
-689 NSTGNVNI
+689 NSAGNVNI

-704 LKAGKYYAA
+704 LKAGRYYAA
-713 IQKNGDAENIGTLT
+713 IQKNGNAEDIGTLT
-727 ISGDGS
+727 ISGEGS
-733 LMAAGGYNAAGI
+733 LMAMGGVNAAGV
-745 GSGADKPVKNIVINS
+745 GSSDGKPVKNIVISS
-760 GTVTATGGD
+760 GIITATGGN
-769 SAAGIGSGYYGA
+769 SAAGIGGGERGA
-781 GSNITISGG
+781 ASNITILGG
-790 TVTATG
+790 TITATG
-796 GESGAGI
+796 G
-803 GGGSDRS
+803 
-810 GSNITI
+810 N
-816 SGGTVTATGRE
+816 
-827 NGAGIGGGFYG
+827 NGAGIGGGDYG

-850 TATSLTVRKENY
+850 TATSIAAGDYEV
-862 STGAGIGGG
+862 TGAGIGGG
-871 ACGNGSNITIT
+871 ARGTGSNITIT
-882 GGTVIATAI
+882 GGTVIATAT
-891 AEAGKISTGAGIGGG
+891 AEAENISTGAGIGGG
-906 YSKEGN
+906 YSKQGN

-925 IAKGEDG
+925 IAAGDYG
-932 TTGAGIGGGYGG
+932 TTGAGIGGGYAG
-944 MGNHITISGGTVTA
+944 MGNDITISGGTVTA
-958 ISSVTGEYGCG
+958 ISSVTGEYSCA
-969 GAGIGGGYSREGN
+969 GAGIGGGFSCTGIG
-982 NITISGGTVT
+982 ITISGGTVT
-992 ALSTADDASNEG
+992 ALSTADEAYWEG
-1004 YGIGSGWG
+1004 YGIGSGC
-1012 ANDSTPMVT
+1012 STGISGPEIY
-1021 GGNIKVN
+1021 GGNIKASRLSGV
-1028 KLCGIQGKDGNEL
+1028 LGKDGDEL
-1041 YDAYPARADLLL
+1041 HEAYLARADLLL
-1053 LAGKNAAVGNPVL
+1053 LAGKNAALGNPVL

-1080 YNLNDVCT
+1080 YNLKDVCT
-1088 MEDGYLYMYLPV
+1088 MEDGYLYMYLPA

-1109 VFDNAVYEAAVK
+1109 VFDNAVYEATVK
-1121 EFNYENQPDR
+1121 KFDYGREPGRYS
-1131 FNDFALIS
+1131 DFTLIS

-1150 LREDVPEDG
+1150 LREDVPDDG

-1209 NAATADDAKKAP
+1209 KAATADDAKKAP

-1231 KGTETRTFTI
+1231 KGTETCTFTI
-1241 NPASMDVTEQRINID
+1241 NPASLDATEQRINID

-1263 TGKNPKGIKA
+1263 AGKNPKGIKA

-1299 QNAENKNANSYVN
+1299 QNAENKNANSYVT

-1333 VTLTDVA
+1333 VTLADVV

-1352 KVPDMTYDADFCEG
+1352 KVLDVTYDKTLCEG
-1366 KNAAGMTPALT
+1366 EKTPGMTPALT

-1412 WINNK
+1412 WINNR
-1417 YVGTATA
+1417 YVGTATV

-1432 LEDGTVS
+1432 LEDGTAI
-1439 GTYFGE
+1439 GQYFGE
-1445 KRITFKIKGTALSAS
+1445 KRITFRIKGTALSAN
-1460 MVSWADGSKNVSVVY
+1460 MVSWADGSKNVSIVY
-1475 NGEEQEPLV
+1475 NGEEQEPRV

-1499 VTQTVYLGEYND
+1499 VTQITTLREYD
-1511 YFNIG
+1511 EYAQYG

-1523 KNVDAGTAT
+1523 KNIDAGTAT
-1532 VVVTGAGGYTG
+1532 VVITGAGGYTG

-1556 SAADME
+1556 TAEGTE
-1562 AKIAANGTQG
+1562 AKIAA
-1572 TYGNNASDG
+1572 
-1581 SNASGS
+1581 
-1587 GDAADSAIK
+1587 ADSIP
-1596 VSFVKNGAKPAVVV
+1596 FVKNGAKPAIVV
-1610 TAKLANGSTVTLKE
+1610 TAKLANGNTVTLKE

-1654 KGKGNFKGSVKQTF
+1654 KGKGNFKGSIKQTF

-1683 VAVTDVAANKNKGKF
+1683 VTVTDVPANKNKGKF

-1719 LTYSLLTE
+1719 LTYSLLMANGEETK
-1727 GGAVELDT
+1727 LDV
-1735 KTGIVNEPGSI
+1735 KKDVVNEPGST

-1752 GAGNYQGEG
+1752 GVGNYQGEG
-1761 SVLTADYRITEFD
+1761 SVLTADYRITELD
-1774 FAKVTVKVV
+1774 FKKVTVKVV
-1783 PKTLPYTTKPVT
+1783 PKMLPYTMKPVT
-1795 LTEDDLILTM
+1795 LTEDDLVITM
-1805 KVGTGKQAVVEKLS
+1805 KVGTGKQAVVEELK

>member
-1 MLFTSVSAAGFPL
+1 
-14 FHPIFKSTIDTAC
+14 
-27 IKNIVHRSANC
+27 
-38 YNKSNNLVLT
+38 
-48 AVKGAIQRMA
+48 MA
-58 KKKIKGTRILA
+58 KKKIRGTRILA
-69 AVLTAAMVFTQTP
+69 AVLMVAMVFTQTP
-82 YTALAAESDAGFV
+82 YKALAAESEVGFV

-102 QTGQADDGT
+102 QTEQEEDVSGNA
-111 GDNGE
+111 
-116 TGDVSGSDETG
+116 GDVSGGSS
-127 DMPGG
+127 
-132 TGDNGENG
+132 DNGENGDVSG
-140 GTGDISDNNGNN
+140 GTGDISDNNDGT
-152 GETGDVSDGNGG
+152 GKTGDVSGGNGG
-164 TGDVSGPDSEASVS
+164 TDDVSGPDSEASVS
-178 GNDITV
+178 GNDIAV
-184 YSEEE
+184 YGV
-189 AGTGSLTVE
+189 ATTATGTLTVE
-198 GNSESYS
+198 GNSGSYS

-215 KNGAELTFHSADG
+215 KNGANLTFHSADG
-228 YGAENYSHTRIY
+228 YGAENPSQTRIY
-240 VEKDAKA
+240 VKKDAKA
-247 TLTLDGVYINVSD
+247 TLTLEGVYINVSD

-269 ENSAGVVSVV
+269 EDSTGEVSVV
-279 LKNNNVLIAG
+279 LKGSNALTAG

-296 KNGTAEGTLT
+296 KNGTADGTLT
-306 ISGSGALTAQGGK
+306 ISGSGALTVQGGK

-338 GEEVTATGGYGGA
+338 GGEVTATGGYGGA

-361 ISITISG
+361 SSITISG
-368 GMVTATGGS
+368 GMVTTTGGNG
-377 YGAGIGSGYHE
+377 GAGIGSGYSR
-388 SASNIIISGGT
+388 SASNITISGG
-399 IIATGGYNGAGI
+399 IVIAKGGYNGAGI
-411 GGGKNGVGS
+411 GGGKNG
-420 DISISGGEVTAAGG
+420 A
-434 SYGAGIGG
+434 
-442 GYYGVGSNISIS
+442 GSNIGIS
-454 GGEVTATGGS
+454 GGEVTATGGGY
-464 CGAGIGGGYYGVGS
+464 GAGIGGGYCGVGS
-478 NITISGGTVTA
+478 NITISGGEVTATGGGNAAGIGGGDSRDGNDITISGGTVTA
-489 TGRGTKSDIGGG
+489 TEGNGGAGIGGG
-501 NGGSTGTVTITGGS
+501 NWGSTGKVTITGGS
-515 VKTTNSVLTGVI
+515 VKTTKGVLTGVT
-527 NGNDTV
+527 NGTDTV
-533 YCTVVDLTDEY
+533 YYTEVDLSEEY
-544 GTEAAVTDASETAYG
+544 GAEAAVTDVGETAYG

-576 AGETSILLGMYYYT
+576 ADENGTTIVFGTHFYS
-590 GTVSAEAGADNC
+590 GTVSAEAGADNR
-602 LTRGKCRYDLQV
+602 LTRGTECKYSLLV
-614 VGDPTYYN
+614 LGAPAYYERN
-622 RDEDSHI
+622 ESTQGI
-629 IQIKDGANLTIKSAD
+629 LIKDGANLTIKSGN
-644 GYGKDNYS
+644 GYGKNNYS
-652 QTRIQIEANASVTLT
+652 PMRIQIEENASVTLT

-675 SAIPYISSPILIPE
+675 SEIPYISAPILIPE
-689 NSTGNVNI
+689 DSTGNVNI

-704 LKAGKYYAA
+704 LKAGNYYAA
-713 IQKNGDAENIGTLT
+713 IQKNGNAENIGTLT

-733 LMAAGGYNAAGI
+733 LMAAGGYNAAGV
-745 GSGADKPVKNIVINS
+745 GSSDGKPVKNIVISS
-760 GTVTATGGD
+760 GIITATGGVYG
-769 SAAGIGSGYYGA
+769 AGIGGGDGGTA
-781 GSNITISGG
+781 SNITISGG
-790 TVTATG
+790 TITATG

-803 GGGSDRS
+803 GGGDC
-810 GSNITI
+810 
-816 SGGTVTATGRE
+816 
-827 NGAGIGGGFYG
+827 G

-850 TATSLTVRKENY
+850 TATS
-862 STGAGIGGG
+862 
-871 ACGNGSNITIT
+871 
-882 GGTVIATAI
+882 IA
-891 AEAGKISTGAGIGGG
+891 AGKDGSTGAGIGGG
-906 YSKEGN
+906 Y
-912 HITISGG
+912 
-919 TVTATS
+919 A
-925 IAKGEDG
+925 
-932 TTGAGIGGGYGG
+932 G
-944 MGNHITISGGTVTA
+944 MGNDITISGGTVTA
-958 ISSVTGEYGCG
+958 ISSATGEYGRA

-992 ALSTADDASNEG
+992 ALSTADNASCEG

-1012 ANDSTPMVT
+1012 ANDDSTPTVT

-1028 KLCGIQGKDGNEL
+1028 KLCGIQGKDGDEP
-1041 YDAYPARADLLL
+1041 YEAYLARADLLP
-1053 LAGKNAAVGNPVL
+1053 LAGKNAVVGNPVL

-1080 YNLNDVCT
+1080 YNLKDVCT
-1088 MEDGYLYMYLPV
+1088 MEDGYLYMYLPA
-1100 DTEDTVTRL
+1100 DTEDTVSRL
-1109 VFDNAVYEAAVK
+1109 VFENAVYEATVK
-1121 EFNYENQPDR
+1121 EFDYEREPGR
-1131 FNDFALIS
+1131 YSDFTLIN

-1150 LREDVPEDG
+1150 LREDVPDDG

-1209 NAATADDAKKAP
+1209 NAATANDAKKAP

-1241 NPASMDVTEQRINID
+1241 NPASLDATEQRINID

-1263 TGKNPKGIKA
+1263 AGKNPKGIKA

-1299 QNAENKNANSYVN
+1299 QNAENKNANSYVT

-1333 VTLTDVA
+1333 VTLADVA

-1352 KVPDMTYDADFCEG
+1352 KVPDVTYDADLCEG
-1366 KNAAGMTPALT
+1366 RSAAGMTPALT

-1412 WINNK
+1412 WINNR

-1432 LEDGTVS
+1432 LEDGTAI

-1445 KRITFKIKGTALSAS
+1445 KRITFRIKGTALSTN
-1460 MVSWADGSKNVSVVY
+1460 MVSWADGSKNVSLVY
-1475 NGEEQEPLV
+1475 NGEEQEPRV
-1484 RVSLQKKVKDENGKT
+1484 RVSLQKKVKGKDGKM
-1499 VTQTVYLGEYND
+1499 VTQTTYLREYNE
-1511 YFNIG
+1511 YYKVG

-1532 VVVTGAGGYTG
+1532 VVITGVGGYTG

-1556 SAADME
+1556 AAEGTE
-1562 AKIAANGTQG
+1562 AKIGV
-1572 TYGNNASDG
+1572 
-1581 SNASGS
+1581 
-1587 GDAADSAIK
+1587 ADSIP
-1596 VSFVKNGAKPAVVV
+1596 FVKNGAKPAIVV
-1610 TAKLANGSTVTLKE
+1610 TAKMANGNTVTLKE
-1624 GKDYTI
+1624 GKDYTV

-1654 KGKGNFKGSVKQTF
+1654 KGKGNFKGSIKQTF
-1668 TITNKSLADTVNPIT
+1668 TITNKSLADKVNPIT
-1683 VAVTDVAANKNKGKF
+1683 VTVTDVPANKNKGKF
-1698 VSKPVVTDADGVKLK
+1698 VSKPVVTDETGTKLK

-1719 LTYSLLTE
+1719 LSYSLLMANGEETK
-1727 GGAVELDT
+1727 LDV
-1735 KTGIVNEPGSI
+1735 KKDVVNEPGSI

-1752 GAGNYQGEG
+1752 GAGNYRGEG
-1761 SVLTADYRITEFD
+1761 SVLTADYRITESD
-1774 FAKVTVKVV
+1774 FKKVTVKVV

-1795 LTEDDLILTM
+1795 LTEEDLILTM
-1805 KVGTGKQAVVEKLS
+1805 KVGTGKQAVVEELK

>member
-1 MLFTSVSAAGFPL
+1 MM
-14 FHPIFKSTIDTAC
+14 
-27 IKNIVHRSANC
+27 R
-38 YNKSNNLVLT
+38 
-48 AVKGAIQRMA
+48 
-58 KKKIKGTRILA
+58 KKIKGTRILA
-69 AVLTAAMVFTQTP
+69 AILTAAMVFTQAP
-82 YTALAAESDAGFV
+82 YTALAAEGEAGYV

-102 QTGQADDGT
+102 QTGQADDGN
-111 GDNGE
+111 NGE
-116 TGDVSGSDETG
+116 TGENGDVSGSDETG
-127 DMPGG
+127 DIPGNSGDNRDNGGSGNAGDVSGG
-132 TGDNGENG
+132 TGDVSDNNG
-140 GTGDISDNNGNN
+140 GTG
-152 GETGDVSDGNGG
+152 EAGDVSDGNGG
-164 TGDVSGPDSEASVS
+164 NGDVSGPDSEVSVS
-178 GNDITV
+178 GNDIVV
-184 YSEEE
+184 YG
-189 AGTGSLTVE
+189 AAATATGTLTVE
-198 GNSESYS
+198 GNSGSYS
-205 YDAENDVITV
+205 YDAEIDVITV
-215 KNGAELTFHSADG
+215 KNGANLTFHSADG
-228 YGAENYSHTRIY
+228 YGKENPSKTRIF

-260 KAVSPLEIA
+260 KAASPLEIA
-269 ENSAGVVSVV
+269 KNSVGAVSVV
-279 LKNNNVLIAG
+279 LEGSNALTAGKNS
-289 EKAAGIQ
+289 AGIQ
-296 KNGTAEGTLT
+296 KNGTADGTLT
-306 ISGSGALTAQGGK
+306 ISGSGTLTAQGG
-319 YGAGIGSGYEKA
+319 EF
-331 GSNISIS
+331 
-338 GEEVTATGGYGGA
+338 GA

-356 MYGAG
+356 SDENGN
-361 ISITISG
+361 
-368 GMVTATGGS
+368 
-377 YGAGIGSGYHE
+377 
-388 SASNIIISGGT
+388 NIIITGGT
-399 IIATGGYNGAGI
+399 IIATA
-411 GGGKNGVGS
+411 S
-420 DISISGGEVTAAGG
+420 M
-434 SYGAGIGG
+434 SYYSGAGIGG
-442 GYYGVGSNISIS
+442 GYY
-454 GGEVTATGGS
+454 A
-464 CGAGIGGGYYGVGS
+464 AGS

-489 TGRGTKSDIGGG
+489 TGGMSGAGIGGGYNKDGSNITISGGTVTATGGQYGAGIGGGSSETGSDITISGGTVTATGGLCGAGIGGGGDYYESDVRGVGSNITINGGEVTATGGDFGAGIGGGRYENGRNITISGGTVTATGGLCGAGIGGGEGRTGSDITVSGGTITTTGGKEATDIGGG
-501 NGGSTGTVTITGGS
+501 SGGSTGMVTITGGS
-515 VKTTNSVLTGVI
+515 VKTTKGVLTGVT
-527 NGNDTV
+527 NGTGAV
-533 YCTVVDLTDEY
+533 YCTVVDLTDEF
-544 GTEAAVTDASETAYG
+544 GIEAAVTDVGETDYG

-576 AGETSILLGMYYYT
+576 ADENGTTIVFGTHFYS
-590 GTVSAEAGADNC
+590 GTVSAEAGADNR
-602 LTRGKCRYDLQV
+602 LTRGTECKYSLLV
-614 VGDPTYYN
+614 LGDSAYYERN
-622 RDEDSHI
+622 ESTQGI
-629 IQIKDGANLTIKSAD
+629 LIKDGADLIIKSAN

-652 QTRIQIEANASVTLT
+652 PMRIQIEENASVTLT

-675 SAIPYISSPILIPE
+675 SEIPYISSPILIPE
-689 NSTGNVNI
+689 DSTGNVNI

-704 LKAGKYYAA
+704 LKAGNYYAA
-713 IQKNGDAENIGTLT
+713 IQKNGNAENIGTLT

-733 LMAAGGYNAAGI
+733 LMAAGGYNAAGV
-745 GSGADKPVKNIVINS
+745 GSSDGKPVKNIVISS
-760 GTVTATGGD
+760 GIITATGGVYG
-769 SAAGIGSGYYGA
+769 AGIGGGDRGTA
-781 GSNITISGG
+781 SNITISGG
-790 TVTATG
+790 TITATG

-803 GGGSDRS
+803 GGGY
-810 GSNITI
+810 
-816 SGGTVTATGRE
+816 A
-827 NGAGIGGGFYG
+827 
-838 EGNDITISGGTV
+838 
-850 TATSLTVRKENY
+850 
-862 STGAGIGGG
+862 
-871 ACGNGSNITIT
+871 
-882 GGTVIATAI
+882 
-891 AEAGKISTGAGIGGG
+891 
-906 YSKEGN
+906 KEGN

-925 IAKGEDG
+925 IAAGKDG
-932 TTGAGIGGGYGG
+932 STGAGIGGGYAG
-944 MGNHITISGGTVTA
+944 MGNDITISGGTVTA
-958 ISSVTGEYGCG
+958 ISSATGEYGRA

-992 ALSTADDASNEG
+992 ALSTADNASCEG

-1012 ANDSTPMVT
+1012 ANDDSTPTVT

-1028 KLCGIQGKDGNEL
+1028 KLCGIQGKDGDEP
-1041 YDAYPARADLLL
+1041 YEAYLARADLLP
-1053 LAGKNAAVGNPVL
+1053 LAGKNAVVGNPVL

-1080 YNLNDVCT
+1080 YNLKDVCT
-1088 MEDGYLYMYLPV
+1088 MEDGYLYMYLPA

-1109 VFDNAVYEAAVK
+1109 VFDNAVYEATVK
-1121 EFNYENQPDR
+1121 KFDYGREPGRYS
-1131 FNDFALIS
+1131 DFTLIS

-1150 LREDVPEDG
+1150 LREDVPDDG

-1209 NAATADDAKKAP
+1209 KAATADDAKKAP

-1241 NPASMDVTEQRINID
+1241 NPASLDATEQRINID

-1263 TGKNPKGIKA
+1263 AGKNPKGIKA

-1299 QNAENKNANSYVN
+1299 QNAENKNANSYVT

-1333 VTLTDVA
+1333 VTLADVA

-1352 KVPDMTYDADFCEG
+1352 KVPDVTYDADLCDG
-1366 KNAAGMTPALT
+1366 NNAKGMTPALT

-1412 WINNK
+1412 WINNR
-1417 YVGTATA
+1417 YVGTATV

-1439 GTYFGE
+1439 GQYFGK

-1475 NGEEQEPLV
+1475 NGEEQEPEV
-1484 RVSLQKKVKDENGKT
+1484 RVSLQKKVKGKDGKM
-1499 VTQTVYLGEYND
+1499 VTQTTYLREYD
-1511 YFNIG
+1511 EYAQYG

-1532 VVVTGAGGYTG
+1532 VVITGAGGYTG

-1556 SAADME
+1556 AAEGTE
-1562 AKIAANGTQG
+1562 AKIGV
-1572 TYGNNASDG
+1572 
-1581 SNASGS
+1581 
-1587 GDAADSAIK
+1587 ADSIP
-1596 VSFVKNGAKPAVVV
+1596 FVKNGAKPAIVV
-1610 TAKLANGSTVTLKE
+1610 TAKMANGNTVTLKE
-1624 GKDYTI
+1624 GKDYTV

-1654 KGKGNFKGSVKQTF
+1654 KGKGNFKGSIKQTF
-1668 TITNKSLADTVNPIT
+1668 TITNKSLADKVNPIT
-1683 VAVTDVAANKNKGKF
+1683 VTVADVPANKNKGKF
-1698 VSKPVVTDADGVKLK
+1698 VSKPVVTDETGTKLK

-1719 LTYSLLTE
+1719 LSYSLLMANGEETK
-1727 GGAVELDT
+1727 LDV
-1735 KTGIVNEPGSI
+1735 KKDVVNEPGSTI
-1746 VRITIT
+1746 RITIT
-1752 GAGNYQGEG
+1752 GAGNYRGEG
-1761 SVLTADYRITEFD
+1761 SVLTADYRITESD
-1774 FAKVTVKVV
+1774 FKKVTVKVV

-1795 LTEDDLILTM
+1795 LTEEDLILTM
-1805 KVGTGKQAVVEKLS
+1805 KVGTGRQAVVEELK

>member
-1 MLFTSVSAAGFPL
+1 MDNAVDEISA
-14 FHPIFKSTIDTAC
+14 T
-27 IKNIVHRSANC
+27 
-38 YNKSNNLVLT
+38 
-48 AVKGAIQRMA
+48 KGAIQRMV

-69 AVLTAAMVFTQTP
+69 AVLTAAMVFTQAP
-82 YTALAAESDAGFV
+82 YTALAAEREVSFV
-95 TVQNETE
+95 TVQNEME

-111 GDNGE
+111 SDNGE

-140 GTGDISDNNGNN
+140 GTGDISDNSGNN

-164 TGDVSGPDSEASVS
+164 TGDVSGSDSEASVS

-198 GNSESYS
+198 GNSESHS

-240 VEKDAKA
+240 VEKDANA
-247 TLTLDGVYINVSD
+247 TLTLDGVYINVKD
-260 KAVSPLEIA
+260 KKVSPLEIA
-269 ENSAGVVSVV
+269 NDSAGEVNIV
-279 LKNNNVLIAG
+279 LKGSNALTAG

-296 KNGTAEGTLT
+296 KNGTAGTLT
-306 ISGSGALTAQGGK
+306 ISGSGALTARGGTK
-319 YGAGIGSGYEKA
+319 GAGIGSGFEKA
-331 GSNISIS
+331 AN
-338 GEEVTATGGYGGA
+338 
-351 GIGGG
+351 
-356 MYGAG
+356 
-361 ISITISG
+361 
-368 GMVTATGGS
+368 
-377 YGAGIGSGYHE
+377 
-388 SASNIIISGGT
+388 
-399 IIATGGYNGAGI
+399 
-411 GGGKNGVGS
+411 
-420 DISISGGEVTAAGG
+420 
-434 SYGAGIGG
+434 
-442 GYYGVGSNISIS
+442 
-454 GGEVTATGGS
+454 
-464 CGAGIGGGYYGVGS
+464 

-489 TGRGTKSDIGGG
+489 IGKEHGAGIGSGMYGAASNITINGGTVTATGGEFGAGIGGGMSGDGSNITINGGTVTAVGGKAAAGIGGGEVKSGSNITINGGTVTVTGGEKGTDIGGG
-501 NGGSTGTVTITGGS
+501 EEGSTGTITITGGS
-515 VKTTNSVLTGVI
+515 VKATRGALTDVTNGTD
-527 NGNDTV
+527 NV
-533 YCTVVDLTDEY
+533 YYTVVDLTDEY

-576 AGETSILLGMYYYT
+576 ADEYETSILFGMHFYS
-590 GTVSAEAGADNC
+590 GIISAETGADNC
-602 LTRGKCRYDLQV
+602 LARGTECKYSLLV
-614 VGDPTYYN
+614 LGDPAYYERN
-622 RDEDSHI
+622 ESTQGI
-629 IQIKDGANLTIKSAD
+629 LIKDGADLTIKSAN

-652 QTRIQIEANASVTLT
+652 PMRIQIEENASVTLT

-675 SAIPYISSPILIPE
+675 SAIPYISAPILIPE
-689 NSTGNVNI
+689 NSAGNVNI

-704 LKAGKYYAA
+704 LKAGRYYAA
-713 IQKNGDAENIGTLT
+713 IQKNGNAEDIGTLT
-727 ISGDGS
+727 ISGEGS
-733 LMAAGGYNAAGI
+733 LMAMGGVNAAGV
-745 GSGADKPVKNIVINS
+745 GSSDGKPVKNIVISS
-760 GTVTATGGD
+760 GIITATGGN
-769 SAAGIGSGYYGA
+769 SAAGIGGGERGA
-781 GSNITISGG
+781 ASNITILGG
-790 TVTATG
+790 TITATG
-796 GESGAGI
+796 G
-803 GGGSDRS
+803 
-810 GSNITI
+810 N
-816 SGGTVTATGRE
+816 
-827 NGAGIGGGFYG
+827 NGAGIGGGDYG

-850 TATSLTVRKENY
+850 TATSIAAGDYEV
-862 STGAGIGGG
+862 TGAGIGGG
-871 ACGNGSNITIT
+871 ARGTGSNITIT
-882 GGTVIATAI
+882 GGTVIATAT
-891 AEAGKISTGAGIGGG
+891 AEAENISTGAGIGGG
-906 YSKEGN
+906 YSKQGN

-925 IAKGEDG
+925 IAAGDYG
-932 TTGAGIGGGYGG
+932 TTGAGIGGGYAG
-944 MGNHITISGGTVTA
+944 MGNDITISGGTVTA
-958 ISSVTGEYGCG
+958 ISSVTGEYSCA
-969 GAGIGGGYSREGN
+969 GAGIGGGFSCTGIG
-982 NITISGGTVT
+982 ITISGGTVT
-992 ALSTADDASNEG
+992 ALSTADDASCEG

-1012 ANDSTPMVT
+1012 ANDVSTPTVT

-1028 KLCGIQGKDGNEL
+1028 KLCGIQGKDGDEP
-1041 YDAYPARADLLL
+1041 YEAYPARADLLL

-1080 YNLNDVCT
+1080 YNLKDVCT

-1109 VFDNAVYEAAVK
+1109 VFDNAVYEATVK
-1121 EFNYENQPDR
+1121 KFDYELEPGR
-1131 FNDFALIS
+1131 YSDFTLIS

-1209 NAATADDAKKAP
+1209 KAATADDAKKAP

-1231 KGTETRTFTI
+1231 KGTAIRTFTI
-1241 NPASMDVTEQRINID
+1241 NPASLDVTEQRINID

-1299 QNAENKNANSYVN
+1299 QNAENKNANSYVT

-1333 VTLTDVA
+1333 VTLADVV

-1352 KVPDMTYDADFCEG
+1352 KVLDVTYDKTLCEG
-1366 KNAAGMTPALT
+1366 EKTPGMTPALT

-1412 WINNK
+1412 WINNR
-1417 YVGTATA
+1417 YVGTATV

-1432 LEDGTVS
+1432 LEDGTAI
-1439 GTYFGE
+1439 GQYFGE
-1445 KRITFKIKGTALSAS
+1445 KRITFRIKGTALSAN
-1460 MVSWADGSKNVSVVY
+1460 MVSWADGSKNVSIVY
-1475 NGEEQEPLV
+1475 NGEEQEPRV

-1499 VTQTVYLGEYND
+1499 VTQITTLREYD
-1511 YFNIG
+1511 EYAQYG

-1523 KNVDAGTAT
+1523 KNIDAGTAT
-1532 VVVTGAGGYTG
+1532 VVITGAGGYTG

-1556 SAADME
+1556 TAEGTE
-1562 AKIAANGTQG
+1562 AKIAA
-1572 TYGNNASDG
+1572 
-1581 SNASGS
+1581 
-1587 GDAADSAIK
+1587 ADSIP
-1596 VSFVKNGAKPAVVV
+1596 FVKNGAKPAIVV
-1610 TAKLANGSTVTLKE
+1610 TAKLANGNTVTLKE

-1654 KGKGNFKGSVKQTF
+1654 KGKGNFKGSIKQTF

-1683 VAVTDVAANKNKGKF
+1683 VTVTDVPANKNKGKF

-1719 LTYSLLTE
+1719 LTYSLLMANGEETK
-1727 GGAVELDT
+1727 LDV
-1735 KTGIVNEPGSI
+1735 KKDVVNEPGST

-1752 GAGNYQGEG
+1752 GVGNYQGEG
-1761 SVLTADYRITEFD
+1761 SVLTADYRITELD
-1774 FAKVTVKVV
+1774 FKKVTVKVV
-1783 PKTLPYTTKPVT
+1783 PKMLPYTMKPVT
-1795 LTEDDLILTM
+1795 LTEDDLVITM
-1805 KVGTGKQAVVEKLS
+1805 KVGTGKQAVVEELK

>member
-1 MLFTSVSAAGFPL
+1 
-14 FHPIFKSTIDTAC
+14 
-27 IKNIVHRSANC
+27 
-38 YNKSNNLVLT
+38 
-48 AVKGAIQRMA
+48 MA

-69 AVLTAAMVFTQTP
+69 AILTAAMVFTSTP
-82 YTALAAESDAGFV
+82 YTALAAESEAGYV

-102 QTGQADDGT
+102 QTEQEEDVSGNA
-111 GDNGE
+111 
-116 TGDVSGSDETG
+116 GDVSGGSS
-127 DMPGG
+127 
-132 TGDNGENG
+132 DNGENGDVSG
-140 GTGDISDNNGNN
+140 GTGDISDNNGGT

-164 TGDVSGPDSEASVS
+164 TGDVSGPDSEVSVS
-178 GNDITV
+178 GNDIAV
-184 YSEEE
+184 YGV
-189 AGTGSLTVE
+189 ATTATGTLTVE
-198 GNSESYS
+198 GNNGSYS

-215 KNGAELTFHSADG
+215 KNGANLTFHSVDG
-228 YGAENYSHTRIY
+228 YGAENPSQTRIY

-247 TLTLDGVYINVSD
+247 TLILDGVYINVSD
-260 KAVSPLEIA
+260 KAASPLEIA
-269 ENSAGVVSVV
+269 EDSTGAVSVV
-279 LKNNNVLIAG
+279 LKGSNALTAG

-296 KNGTAEGTLT
+296 KNGTADGTLT

-338 GEEVTATGGYGGA
+338 GGEVTATGGYGGA

-361 ISITISG
+361 SSITISG
-368 GMVTATGGS
+368 GTVTTTGGNG
-377 YGAGIGSGYHE
+377 GAGIGSGYHE
-388 SASNIIISGGT
+388 SASNITISGGT
-399 IIATGGYNGAGI
+399 VIAKGGYNGAGI
-411 GGGKNGVGS
+411 GGGKNG
-420 DISISGGEVTAAGG
+420 A
-434 SYGAGIGG
+434 
-442 GYYGVGSNISIS
+442 GSNI
-454 GGEVTATGGS
+454 G
-464 CGAGIGGGYYGVGS
+464 
-478 NITISGGTVTA
+478 ISGGTVTA
-489 TGRGTKSDIGGG
+489 TGGAYGAGIGGGYCGVGSNITITGGIITATGGENGAGIGGGDSRDGNDISISGGTVTATEGYGGAGIGGG
-501 NGGSTGTVTITGGS
+501 NWGSTGKVTITGGS
-515 VKTTNSVLTGVI
+515 VKTTNGALTGVT
-527 NGNDTV
+527 NGTDTV
-533 YCTVVDLTDEY
+533 YYTEVDLSEEY
-544 GTEAAVTDASETAYG
+544 GAEAAVTDVGETAYG

-590 GTVSAEAGADNC
+590 GTVSAEAGADNR

-614 VGDPTYYN
+614 VGDPAYYD

-629 IQIKDGANLTIKSAD
+629 IQIKDGANLTIKSGN

-652 QTRIQIEANASVTLT
+652 QTRIEIEKDASVTLT
-667 LDGAYMDA
+667 LDGT
-675 SAIPYISSPILIPE
+675 YIDTTGSPILIPE

-697 ILKGENG
+697 ILKSENG
-704 LKAGKYYAA
+704 LKAGRYYAA
-713 IQKNGDAENIGTLT
+713 IQKNGNAENIGTLT
-727 ISGDGS
+727 ISGDGA
-733 LMAAGGYNAAGI
+733 LIAQGGKQGAGI
-745 GSGADKPVKNIVINS
+745 GGGHEKAGNNIVIS
-760 GTVTATGGD
+760 GGEVTATGGEY
-769 SAAGIGSGYYGA
+769 AAGIGGGMYGSG
-781 GSNITISGG
+781 SSITISGG

-796 GESGAGI
+796 GECGAGVGSGYYESGGNITISGGTVIAQGGNQGAGI
-803 GGGSDRS
+803 GGGKS
-810 GSNITI
+810 GAGNNIDISGGTVIATATAGDDGATGAGIGGGYAGMGNNITI
-816 SGGTVTATGRE
+816 SGGTVTAT
-827 NGAGIGGGFYG
+827 
-838 EGNDITISGGTV
+838 S
-850 TATSLTVRKENY
+850 TATGEY
-862 STGAGIGGG
+862 GCA
-871 ACGNGSNITIT
+871 
-882 GGTVIATAI
+882 
-891 AEAGKISTGAGIGGG
+891 GAGIGGG
-906 YSKEGN
+906 Y
-912 HITISGG
+912 
-919 TVTATS
+919 ACM
-925 IAKGEDG
+925 
-932 TTGAGIGGGYGG
+932 GIG
-944 MGNHITISGGTVTA
+944 
-958 ISSVTGEYGCG
+958 
-969 GAGIGGGYSREGN
+969 
-982 NITISGGTVT
+982 ITISGGTVT
-992 ALSTADDASNEG
+992 ALSTADEAYWEG
-1004 YGIGSGWG
+1004 YGIGSGC
-1012 ANDSTPMVT
+1012 STGISGLEIY
-1021 GGNIKVN
+1021 GGNIKASRLSGV
-1028 KLCGIQGKDGNEL
+1028 LGKDGDEP
-1041 YDAYPARADLLL
+1041 YEAYLARADLLL
-1053 LAGKNAAVGNPVL
+1053 LAGKNAALGNPVL

-1080 YNLNDVCT
+1080 YNLKDVCT
-1088 MEDGYLYMYLPV
+1088 MEDGYLYMYLPA

-1109 VFDNAVYEAAVK
+1109 VFDNAVYEATVK
-1121 EFNYENQPDR
+1121 KFDYGREPGRYS
-1131 FNDFALIS
+1131 DFTLIS

-1150 LREDVPEDG
+1150 LREDVPDDG
-1159 IIPDGIWMSDLQAG
+1159 IIPDGIWMTDLQTG

-1231 KGTETRTFTI
+1231 KGRETRTFTI
-1241 NPASMDVTEQRINID
+1241 TPASLKESNPQIKAED
-1256 NLYLAAP
+1256 LYLAAP

-1280 GKKLSENKDYTV
+1280 GKKLSENRDYTV

-1299 QNAENKNANSYVN
+1299 QNAENKNANSYVT

-1333 VTLTDVA
+1333 VTLADVA

-1352 KVPDMTYDADFCEG
+1352 KVPDVTYDADLCEG
-1366 KNAAGMTPALT
+1366 RSPAGMTPALT

-1412 WINNK
+1412 WINNR

-1439 GTYFGE
+1439 GQYFGK
-1445 KRITFKIKGTALSAS
+1445 KRITFKIKGTALSAN

-1475 NGEEQEPLV
+1475 NGGEQEPRV
-1484 RVSLQKKVKDENGKT
+1484 RVSLQKKVKGKDGKM
-1499 VTQTVYLGEYND
+1499 VTQTTYLWEYDD
-1511 YFNIG
+1511 YYKEG

-1532 VVVTGAGGYTG
+1532 VVITGVGGYTG

-1556 SAADME
+1556 AAEGTE
-1562 AKIAANGTQG
+1562 AKIAASGAQSA
-1572 TYGNNASDG
+1572 YG
-1581 SNASGS
+1581 SNASAGS
-1587 GDAADSAIK
+1587 NTSGAIK
-1596 VSFVKNGAKPAVVV
+1596 VAFAKNGAKPAIVV
-1610 TAKLANGSTVTLKE
+1610 TAKMANGNTVTLKE
-1624 GKDYTI
+1624 GKDYTV

-1654 KGKGNFKGSVKQTF
+1654 KGKGNFKGSIKQTF
-1668 TITNKSLADTVNPIT
+1668 TITNKSLADKVNPIT
-1683 VAVTDVAANKNKGKF
+1683 VTVADVPANKNKGKF
-1698 VSKPVVTDADGVKLK
+1698 VSKPVVTDETGTKLK

-1719 LTYSLLTE
+1719 LTYSLVTE

-1735 KTGIVNEPGSI
+1735 KTGIVNEPGST

-1752 GAGNYQGEG
+1752 GAGNYRGEG

-1774 FAKVTVKVV
+1774 FKKVTVKVV

-1795 LTEDDLILTM
+1795 LTEEDLILTM
-1805 KVGTGKQAVVEKLS
+1805 KVGTGRQAVVEELK

-1866 TRPFLWWLRNV
+1866 TRPFLWWIMP

>member
-1 MLFTSVSAAGFPL
+1 MM
-14 FHPIFKSTIDTAC
+14 
-27 IKNIVHRSANC
+27 R
-38 YNKSNNLVLT
+38 
-48 AVKGAIQRMA
+48 
-58 KKKIKGTRILA
+58 KKIKGTRILA
-69 AVLTAAMVFTQTP
+69 AILTAAMVFTQAP
-82 YTALAAESDAGFV
+82 YTALAAEGEAGYV

-102 QTGQADDGT
+102 QTGQADDGN
-111 GDNGE
+111 NGE
-116 TGDVSGSDETG
+116 TGENGDVSGSDETG
-127 DMPGG
+127 DIPGNSGDNRDNGGSGNAGDVSGG
-132 TGDNGENG
+132 TGEA
-140 GTGDISDNNGNN
+140 GDVSDGN
-152 GETGDVSDGNGG
+152 GETGDVSGG
-164 TGDVSGPDSEASVS
+164 SGRDVSGSDSREAVS
-178 GNDITV
+178 GNDAVV
-184 YSEEE
+184 YAAKS
-189 AGTGSLTVE
+189 ASTGTLTVE
-198 GNSESYS
+198 GNSGSYS
-205 YDAENDVITV
+205 YDAEIDVITV
-215 KNGAELTFHSADG
+215 KNGAELTFHSAKG
-228 YGAENYSHTRIY
+228 YGAKNPSKTRIF

-260 KAVSPLEIA
+260 KAASPLEIA
-269 ENSAGVVSVV
+269 KNSVGAVSVV
-279 LKNNNVLIAG
+279 LEGSNTLTAGKNS
-289 EKAAGIQ
+289 AGIQ
-296 KNGTAEGTLT
+296 KNGTADGTLT
-306 ISGSGALTAQGGK
+306 ISGSGTLTAQGGE
-319 YGAGIGSGYEKA
+319 YGAGIGGGSDEKGNNIIITGGTVIATAGMYYSGAGIGGGYYAA
-331 GSNISIS
+331 GSNITIS
-338 GEEVTATGGYGGA
+338 GGEVTATGGMSGA

-356 MYGAG
+356 YYAAG
-361 ISITISG
+361 SNITISG
-368 GMVTATGGS
+368 GTVTAIGGQ
-377 YGAGIGSGYHE
+377 Y
-388 SASNIIISGGT
+388 
-399 IIATGGYNGAGI
+399 GAGI

-420 DISISGGEVTAAGG
+420 N
-434 SYGAGIGG
+434 IG
-442 GYYGVGSNISIS
+442 
-454 GGEVTATGGS
+454 
-464 CGAGIGGGYYGVGS
+464 
-478 NITISGGTVTA
+478 ISGGTVTA
-489 TGRGTKSDIGGG
+489 TGGLCGAGIGGGGDYYESDVQGVGSNITINGGEVTATGGDFGAGIGGGKNGVGSNIGISGGTVTATGGWRGAGIGGGEGRTGRDITVSGGTITTTGGENATDIGGG
-501 NGGSTGTVTITGGS
+501 SGGSTGTVTITGGS
-515 VKTTNSVLTGVI
+515 VKTTKGVLTGVT
-527 NGNDTV
+527 NGTGAV
-533 YCTVVDLTDEY
+533 YCTVVDLTDEF
-544 GTEAAVTDASETAYG
+544 GIEAAVTDVGETAYG

-576 AGETSILLGMYYYT
+576 ADENGTTIVFGTHFYS
-590 GTVSAEAGADNC
+590 GTVSAEAGADNR
-602 LTRGKCRYDLQV
+602 LTRGTECKYSLLV
-614 VGDPTYYN
+614 LGAPAYYERN
-622 RDEDSHI
+622 ESTQGI
-629 IQIKDGANLTIKSAD
+629 LIKDGADLIIKSGN

-652 QTRIQIEANASVTLT
+652 PMRIQIEENASVTLT

-704 LKAGKYYAA
+704 LKAGRYYAA
-713 IQKNGDAENIGTLT
+713 IQKNGNAENIGTLT

-733 LMAAGGYNAAGI
+733 LMAAGGNNAAGI
-745 GSGADKPVKNIVINS
+745 GSGDGKPVKNIVISS
-760 GTVTATGGD
+760 GIITATGGVYG
-769 SAAGIGSGYYGA
+769 AGIGGGDRGTA
-781 GSNITISGG
+781 SNITISGG
-790 TVTATG
+790 TITATG

-803 GGGSDRS
+803 GGGDC
-810 GSNITI
+810 
-816 SGGTVTATGRE
+816 
-827 NGAGIGGGFYG
+827 G

-850 TATSLTVRKENY
+850 TATS
-862 STGAGIGGG
+862 
-871 ACGNGSNITIT
+871 
-882 GGTVIATAI
+882 IA
-891 AEAGKISTGAGIGGG
+891 AGKDGSTGAGIGGG
-906 YSKEGN
+906 YAGMGN
-912 HITISGG
+912 DITISGG

-925 IAKGEDG
+925 IAVGDDG
-932 TTGAGIGGGYGG
+932 TTGAGIGGGYAG
-944 MGNHITISGGTVTA
+944 MGNDITISGGTVTA
-958 ISSVTGEYGCG
+958 ISSATGEYGRA

-992 ALSTADDASNEG
+992 ALSTADNASCEG

-1012 ANDSTPMVT
+1012 ANDDSTPMVT

-1028 KLCGIQGKDGNEL
+1028 KLCGIQGKDGDEP
-1041 YDAYPARADLLL
+1041 YEAYLARADLLP
-1053 LAGKNAAVGNPVL
+1053 LAGKNAVVGNPVL

-1080 YNLNDVCT
+1080 YNLKDVCT
-1088 MEDGYLYMYLPV
+1088 MEDGYLYMYLPA

-1109 VFDNAVYEAAVK
+1109 VFDNAVYEATVK
-1121 EFNYENQPDR
+1121 KFDYGREPGRYS
-1131 FNDFALIS
+1131 DFTLIS

-1150 LREDVPEDG
+1150 LREDVPDDG
-1159 IIPDGIWMSDLQAG
+1159 IIPDGIWMTDLQAG

-1209 NAATADDAKKAP
+1209 KAATADDAKKAP

-1241 NPASMDVTEQRINID
+1241 NPASLDGTEQRINID

-1263 TGKNPKGIKA
+1263 AGKNPKGIKA

-1299 QNAENKNANSYVN
+1299 QNAENKNANSYVT

-1333 VTLTDVA
+1333 VTLADVA

-1352 KVPDMTYDADFCEG
+1352 RVPDVTYDADLCDG
-1366 KNAAGMTPALT
+1366 NNAKGMTPALT

-1412 WINNK
+1412 WINNR
-1417 YVGTATA
+1417 YVGTATV

-1432 LEDGTVS
+1432 LEDGTAI

-1460 MVSWADGSKNVSVVY
+1460 MVSWADGSKNVSAVY
-1475 NGEEQEPLV
+1475 NGEEQEPEV
-1484 RVSLQKKVKDENGKT
+1484 RVSLQKKVKGKDGKM
-1499 VTQTVYLGEYND
+1499 VTQTTYLREYNE
-1511 YFNIG
+1511 YYKVG

-1532 VVVTGAGGYTG
+1532 VVITGAGGYTG

-1556 SAADME
+1556 AAEGTE
-1562 AKIAANGTQG
+1562 AKIGV
-1572 TYGNNASDG
+1572 
-1581 SNASGS
+1581 
-1587 GDAADSAIK
+1587 ADSIP
-1596 VSFVKNGAKPAVVV
+1596 FVKNGAKPAIVV
-1610 TAKLANGSTVTLKE
+1610 TAKMANGNTVTLKE
-1624 GKDYTI
+1624 GKDYTV

-1654 KGKGNFKGSVKQTF
+1654 KGKGNFKGSIKQTF
-1668 TITNKSLADTVNPIT
+1668 TITNKSLADKVNPIT
-1683 VAVTDVAANKNKGKF
+1683 VTVADVPANKNKGKF
-1698 VSKPVVTDADGVKLK
+1698 VSKPVVTDETGTKLK

-1719 LTYSLLTE
+1719 LSYSLLMANGEETK
-1727 GGAVELDT
+1727 LDV
-1735 KTGIVNEPGSI
+1735 KKDVVNVPGSTI
-1746 VRITIT
+1746 RITIT
-1752 GAGNYQGEG
+1752 GAGNYRGEG

-1774 FAKVTVKVV
+1774 FTKVTVKVV

-1795 LTEDDLILTM
+1795 LTEEDLILTM
-1805 KVGTGKQAVVEKLS
+1805 KVGTGKQAVVEELK

>member
-1 MLFTSVSAAGFPL
+1 
-14 FHPIFKSTIDTAC
+14 
-27 IKNIVHRSANC
+27 
-38 YNKSNNLVLT
+38 
-48 AVKGAIQRMA
+48 MA
-58 KKKIKGTRILA
+58 KKKIRGTRILA
-69 AVLTAAMVFTQTP
+69 AVLMVAMVFTQTP
-82 YTALAAESDAGFV
+82 YTALAAESEVGFV

-102 QTGQADDGT
+102 QTGQADDGN
-111 GDNGE
+111 NGE
-116 TGDVSGSDETG
+116 TGENGDVSGSDETG
-127 DMPGG
+127 DMPG
-132 TGDNGENG
+132 DNGENG
-140 GTGDISDNNGNN
+140 GN
-152 GETGDVSDGNGG
+152 GETGDVSDGNGETG
-164 TGDVSGPDSEASVS
+164 DVSDGDGETGDVSGPDSEVSVS
-178 GNDITV
+178 GNDIAV
-184 YSEEE
+184 YG
-189 AGTGSLTVE
+189 AAATTTGTLTVE
-198 GNSESYS
+198 GSSGSYS
-205 YDAENDVITV
+205 YDAENDIITV

-228 YGAENYSHTRIY
+228 YGAENPSQTRIF

-260 KAVSPLEIA
+260 KAASPLEIA
-269 ENSAGVVSVV
+269 EGSTGAVSVV
-279 LKNNNVLIAG
+279 LKGTNVLTAG

-296 KNGTAEGTLT
+296 KNGTADGTLT

-331 GSNISIS
+331 GSNICIS
-338 GEEVTATGGYGGA
+338 GGEVTAIGGYGGA

-361 ISITISG
+361 SSITISG
-368 GMVTATGGS
+368 GTVTTTGGNG
-377 YGAGIGSGYHE
+377 GAGVGSGYHE
-388 SASNIIISGGT
+388 SASNITISGGNV
-399 IIATGGYNGAGI
+399 IAKGGYYGAGI
-411 GGGKNGVGS
+411 GGGKNGF
-420 DISISGGEVTAAGG
+420 
-434 SYGAGIGG
+434 
-442 GYYGVGSNISIS
+442 GSNIGIS
-454 GGEVTATGGS
+454 GGEVTATGGAY
-464 CGAGIGGGYYGVGS
+464 GAGIGGGYCGVGS
-478 NITISGGTVTA
+478 NITITGGIITATGGDFGAGIGGGDSRDGNDISISGGTVTA

-501 NGGSTGTVTITGGS
+501 NWGSTGKVTITGGS
-515 VKTTNSVLTGVI
+515 VKTTKGVLTGVT
-527 NGNDTV
+527 NGTDTV
-533 YCTVVDLTDEY
+533 YYTEVDLSEEY
-544 GTEAAVTDASETAYG
+544 GAEAAVTDVGETAYG

-576 AGETSILLGMYYYT
+576 ADENGTTIVFGKHFYS
-590 GTVSAEAGADNC
+590 GTVSAEAGADNR
-602 LTRGKCRYDLQV
+602 LTRGTECKYSLLV
-614 VGDPTYYN
+614 LGDPAYYERN
-622 RDEDSHI
+622 ESTQGI
-629 IQIKDGANLTIKSAD
+629 LIKDGANLTIKSAD

-652 QTRIQIEANASVTLT
+652 QTRIEIEKDASVTLT
-667 LDGAYMDA
+667 LDGT
-675 SAIPYISSPILIPE
+675 YIDTTDSPILIPE

-704 LKAGKYYAA
+704 LKAGDYCAA
-713 IQKNGDAENIGTLT
+713 IQKDGDAENIGTLT
-727 ISGDGS
+727 ISGSGA
-733 LMAAGGYNAAGI
+733 LIAQGGKQGAGI
-745 GSGADKPVKNIVINS
+745 GGGHEKAGNNIVIS
-760 GTVTATGGD
+760 GGEVTATGGEY
-769 SAAGIGSGYYGA
+769 AAGIGGGMYGSG
-781 GSNITISGG
+781 SSITISGG

-796 GESGAGI
+796 GECGAGV
-803 GGGSDRS
+803 GSGYYES

-816 SGGTVTATGRE
+816 SGGTVIAQGG
-827 NGAGIGGGFYG
+827 NQGAGIGGGKSG
-838 EGNDITISGGTV
+838 AGNNIDISGGTV
-850 TATSLTVRKENY
+850 TATS
-862 STGAGIGGG
+862 
-871 ACGNGSNITIT
+871 
-882 GGTVIATAI
+882 IATGEYGCA
-891 AEAGKISTGAGIGGG
+891 GAGIGGG
-906 YSKEGN
+906 YAGMGN
-912 HITISGG
+912 NITISGG

-925 IAKGEDG
+925 IATGEYG
-932 TTGAGIGGGYGG
+932 CAGAGIGGGYAG
-944 MGNHITISGGTVTA
+944 MG
-958 ISSVTGEYGCG
+958 
-969 GAGIGGGYSREGN
+969 IG
-982 NITISGGTVT
+982 ITISGGTVT
-992 ALSTADDASNEG
+992 ALSTADEAYWEG
-1004 YGIGSGWG
+1004 DGIGSGC
-1012 ANDSTPMVT
+1012 STGISGPEIY
-1021 GGNIKVN
+1021 GGNIKASRLSGV
-1028 KLCGIQGKDGNEL
+1028 LGKDGDEP
-1041 YDAYPARADLLL
+1041 YEAYLARADLLL
-1053 LAGKNAAVGNPVL
+1053 LAGKNAALGNPVL

-1080 YNLNDVCT
+1080 YNLKDVYT
-1088 MEDGYLYMYLPV
+1088 MEDGYLYMYLPA

-1109 VFDNAVYEAAVK
+1109 VFDNAVYEATVK
-1121 EFNYENQPDR
+1121 KFDYGREPGRYS
-1131 FNDFALIS
+1131 DFTLIS

-1241 NPASMDVTEQRINID
+1241 IPASMDATEQRINID

-1280 GKKLSENKDYTV
+1280 GKKLVENRDYTV
-1292 NHVTLNE
+1292 NHVTLNTL
-1299 QNAENKNANSYVN
+1299 NAKNKNANSYVT

-1333 VTLTDVA
+1333 VTLADVA

-1352 KVPDMTYDADFCEG
+1352 KVPDVTYDADFCEG
-1366 KNAAGMTPALT
+1366 NNAKGMTPALT

-1396 AAGETVSAE
+1396 AAGETVFAE

-1412 WINNK
+1412 WINNR
-1417 YVGTATA
+1417 YVGTATV

-1432 LEDGTVS
+1432 LEDGTAI

-1445 KRITFKIKGTALSAS
+1445 KRITFKIKGTALSAN

-1475 NGEEQEPLV
+1475 NGEEQEPGV
-1484 RVSLQKKVKDENGKT
+1484 RVSLQKKVKGKDGKM
-1499 VTQTVYLGEYND
+1499 VTQTTTLREYDD
-1511 YFNIG
+1511 YYKDG

-1532 VVVTGAGGYTG
+1532 VVITGVGGYTG

-1556 SAADME
+1556 AAEGTE
-1562 AKIAANGTQG
+1562 AKIGV
-1572 TYGNNASDG
+1572 
-1581 SNASGS
+1581 
-1587 GDAADSAIK
+1587 ADSIPFA
-1596 VSFVKNGAKPAVVV
+1596 KNGAKPAIVV
-1610 TAKLANGSTVTLKE
+1610 TAKLANGNTVTLKE
-1624 GKDYTI
+1624 GKDFTV

-1668 TITNKSLADTVNPIT
+1668 TITNKSLADAENPIT
-1683 VAVTDVAANKNKGKF
+1683 VTVADVPANKSKGKF

-1719 LTYSLLTE
+1719 LTYSLITE

-1752 GAGNYQGEG
+1752 GVGNYQGEG

-1774 FAKVTVKVV
+1774 FKKVTVKVV
-1783 PKTLPYTTKPVT
+1783 PKTLPYTMKPVT
-1795 LTEDDLILTM
+1795 LTEDDLVITM
-1805 KVGTGKQAVVEKLS
+1805 KVGTGRQAVVEELK

-1841 KGTAQVTLQGCG
+1841 KGAAQVTLQGCG

-1866 TRPFLWWLRNV
+1866 TRPFFWWIMP